1 MKKLWNLFILCM
13 LPCLVM
19 LSSCRDEDIVALGM
33 ESDFSQTRGDEQ
45 TTGGLVQ
52 QSDGTWVAN
61 RRVALVGPGRLINRI
76 NNSLLGLVN
85 LEQNLENIV
94 NPDLTDHG
102 TVGSSL
108 SGVSLV
114 GSILSVKDMYR
125 TYKGG
130 QKAGFVYKMNPEN
143 ASLLTV
149 DVLKGFWVKFYKD
162 GEVVGDTE
170 ADEEEDFA
178 IADIGLVNIPGGEGD
193 EERAI
198 YATCA
203 VDFDEVEIGTIGINV
218 DVLSSLQLCY
228 AFVGENPEI
237 VAYKGNPYFKDG
249 VEVNKTYTNLGWSD
263 GLLGLGAYDDTPY
276 LINDPSVDDYVEW
289 ADIAFGTPH
298 YATVNFKQPIPAGYE
313 IGFKYKM
320 VNIASIDLLFGSTSV
335 RTFGQKITDRDDPQ
349 ETSATTTSL
358 LGVSLI
364 GGSTNTVSLKTEM
377 ETYQAMFYLYN
388 GVVSLG
394 GGELYYAYI
403 RKPMQ
408 MDPTNY
414 FTLGDATI
422 SANSYQLYTPK
433 EGTVVYT
440 VTGPDGT
447 SCQVNEKNRIVGM
460 TLNGDYKVTAVYT
473 SPQNEVTVHTATITR
488 EASVTEGCNIL
499 LTNEKHGAKVAN
511 SVKSSTSGC
520 LLCLEGYPSGQNM
533 DNLTDGSLS
542 TYVTYVGGVNLA
554 QNIPVTSVHLNN
566 ITEIET
572 ALWQGNKV
580 RVGFIVQAE
589 TGLLDVAALRFFRIR
604 LFKEKQEVEDGVTE
618 ENATVD
624 ASLVGE
630 SGNSMM
636 RLSIVTDQPFDQIEL
651 WTSGVVSLNLNRLRL
666 YSAFYEQENSACE
679 SVGIGETCMEM
690 MTPINSNASI
700 NYAETSIDAPLLDV
714 LGGIKGLE
722 YIIDDDMET
731 AALEGNVAKVLKN
744 TTIAIKFDPI
754 QGGQQL
760 GFVLDG
766 TGSVLNLELVKAN
779 WYLSVYNNGTLVA
792 STENNID
799 LLDLDLLSH
808 GDKSFLEITPKAT
821 VDEIRIEFKS
831 LIDALTSVKLCG
843 LYIRPDENGNGIPDC
858 SEDGDEP
865 VNAGFGYI
873 NGTYGEC
880 EDGSGYGIV
889 KVKIQSIGDD
899 ASAKHPGD
907 IITVSYTAYS
917 EVFKITH
924 TQEVKIQGTAS
935 DMYFEIRLP
944 VDEYVFQEGT
954 SSATVRVYPLL
965 TEWTGEVSTQWN
977 AWGNWTRGAPW
988 TCTNV
993 IIPLSAP
1000 QYPVLERGVTNC
1012 CAGIHFEPGGEV
1024 VNTHYLNYDAAWVDM
1039 KLEGERYYM
1048 LSAPLKDMRTGD
1060 IFISKDSPWRK
1071 ANYFSEMNEE
1081 SYIEYR
1087 VTPRIYQRL
1096 WSSVARGVTLKDG
1109 DKNVTPGETFWTAP
1123 FNAVNTRFEMGQGFS
1138 VMAKGQITTP
1148 FYFPKMHKIYNYF
1161 YSTGNPTGKSDKT
1174 YRTGDGYRFIYEGT
1188 ETQTG
1193 EWKVTLKNT
1202 EGYNNGKTSTFLLGN
1217 PFMAH
1222 VDIQKFLKKN
1232 ENVLTS
1238 EVKVYD
1244 GTTLNSEIKADG
1256 QLLSSSGDAYAYI
1269 APMQSVFVTA
1279 KDKNEQG
1286 SITVTFTE
1294 DMLTQKPGDKVRSRA
1309 VLSGIQQKGIRITA
1323 TDGETESRCLLLKR
1337 SGATD
1342 ACRAGEDAEVLI
1354 DPATAPGVVVFT
1366 VADDKALDIQ
1376 QFRAAERIPLGFVVK
1391 EKSARATLKFSF
1403 TEKEWN
1409 GWVLKDT
1416 ETGKRY
1422 DLKTGNIV
1430 IGNLKSNIGRL
1441 YLEKIN

>member
-33 ESDFSQTRGDEQ
+33 ESDFSQTRADEQ

-85 LEQNLENIV
+85 LDQNLENIV
-94 NPDLTDHG
+94 NTDLTDYG
-102 TVGSSL
+102 TVGSGL
-108 SGVSLV
+108 TEASLV

-125 TYKGG
+125 TYKAG

-149 DVLKGFWVKFYKD
+149 DVLEGFWVKFYKD
-162 GEVVGDTE
+162 GEVVGGTQANEGD
-170 ADEEEDFA
+170 DFA
-178 IADIGLVNIPGGEGD
+178 IADVGLVNIPGGEGD

-237 VAYKGNPYFKDG
+237 VAYNGNPYFTNG
-249 VEVNKTYTNLGWSD
+249 VEVNEKYSNINLVSDHSKLVDKDTTNYEDWVSI
-263 GLLGLGAYDDTPY
+263 LL
-276 LINDPSVDDYVEW
+276 DYSKK
-289 ADIAFGTPH
+289 
-298 YATVNFKQPIPAGYE
+298 ATVNFKQEIPVGSE
-313 IGFKYKM
+313 VGFKYFN
-320 VNIASIDLLFGSTSV
+320 VNVLGLAILSGGYKV
-335 RTFGQKITDRDDPQ
+335 RTFGSSISNENDYLESSDKGRP
-349 ETSATTTSL
+349 L
-358 LGVSLI
+358 LGISAL
-364 GGSTNTVSLKTEM
+364 GGGYATVSLKITKEG
-377 ETYQAMFYLYN
+377 TRQAMFYIP
-388 GVVSLG
+388 GGIKVSG
-394 GGELYYAYI
+394 GRLYYAYMREPI
-403 RKPMQ
+403 K

-422 SANSYQLYTPK
+422 SANSYQLYTPEK
-433 EGTVVYT
+433 GTVVYT
-440 VTGPDGT
+440 VMSPAGNPVKV
-447 SCQVNEKNRIVGM
+447 SSSNRIEGM
-460 TLNGDYKVTAVYT
+460 TQNGKYTVTAVYT
-473 SPQNEVTVHTATITR
+473 AESGEKTVHTATITR
-488 EASVTEGCNIL
+488 NVSVTTDCNIL
-499 LTNEKHGAKVAN
+499 LTQKEHGAGVAN
-511 SVKSSTSGC
+511 GTVDDITPKPGC
-520 LLCLEGYPSGQNM
+520 LLCLEGYEENENFN
-533 DNLTDGSLS
+533 NLVDGSLS
-542 TYVTYVGGVNLA
+542 TYVTYIGGLDLA
-554 QNIPVTSVHLNN
+554 ENIPITCIHLDNTQELKK
-566 ITEIET
+566 ILDSGKKIRT
-572 ALWQGNKV
+572 
-580 RVGFIVQAE
+580 GFIVQTEA
-589 TGLLDVAALRFFRIR
+589 GLLNADVLSFFRVR
-604 LFKEKQEVEDGVTE
+604 LFKDGKEVDGGVTTG
-618 ENATVD
+618 NDLVA

-636 RLSIVTDQPFDQIEL
+636 RLSIVTEKEFDQIEL
-651 WTSGVVSLNLNRLRL
+651 WSSGVLKLELSRMRL
-666 YSAFYEQENSACE
+666 YSAFYEAENSACE
-679 SVGIGETCMEM
+679 SVGIGEACMEM
-690 MTPINSNASI
+690 MTPINSNISI
-700 NYAETSIDAPLLDV
+700 NYAETKINSDLLGV
-714 LGGIKGLE
+714 IGGAVGLE
-722 YIIDDDMET
+722 HLIDGDMT
-731 AALEGNVAKVLKN
+731 TYALNGNIAGLLAN
-744 TTIAIKFDPI
+744 TTFAVKFDPVK
-754 QGGQQL
+754 GGQQL
-760 GFVLDG
+760 GFVFEG
-766 TGSVLNLELVKAN
+766 TGDILTLDVVKQN
-779 WYLSVYNNGTLVA
+779 WSLSAYYGGKQIGDKNTSGIT
-792 STENNID
+792 T
-799 LLDLDLLSH
+799 LLDLDLLAH
-808 GDKSFLEITPKAT
+808 GGRYFLEITPPKDCS
-821 VDEIRIEFKS
+821 VDELRINFKS
-831 LIDALTSVKLCG
+831 LVNALSTVKLCG
-843 LYIRPDENGNGIPDC
+843 FYIRRDSDGNGIPDC
-858 SEDGDEP
+858 SEDPEQS
-865 VNAGFGYI
+865 VKSEFTYT
-873 NGTYGEC
+873 GTVENTC
-880 EDGSGYGIV
+880 EDGTGYGL
-889 KVKIQSIGDD
+889 VKIYINSETKQSGDE
-899 ASAKHPGD
+899 
-907 IITVSYTAYS
+907 ITVSYTADS
-917 EVFKITH
+917 EDFKVTH

-954 SSATVRVYPLL
+954 SSATVWVYPLL

-977 AWGNWTRGAPW
+977 VWRNWTRGAPW

-993 IIPLSAP
+993 IIPSSAP
-1000 QYPVLERGVTNC
+1000 QYPVLEGGETNC

-1039 KLEGERYYM
+1039 ELKGERYYM

-1188 ETQTG
+1188 ETSDGTWQ
-1193 EWKVTLKNT
+1193 VTLKNT

-1232 ENVLTS
+1232 EDVLKQ

-1256 QLLSSSGDAYAYI
+1256 QLLSSSGDTYTHI
-1269 APMQSVFVTA
+1269 APMQSVFVRAQNDVAT
-1279 KDKNEQG
+1279 EV
-1286 SITVTFTE
+1286 TVTFTE
-1294 DMLTQKPGDKVRSRA
+1294 EMLAQKPEDKVRSRA
-1309 VLSGIQQKGIRITA
+1309 VSSGIQQKGIRITA
-1323 TDGETESRCLLLKR
+1323 TDGDAESRCLLLKR

-1342 ACRAGEDAEVLI
+1342 AYRAGEDAEVLI

-1366 VADDKALDIQ
+1366 VADEKALDIQ

-1416 ETGKRY
+1416 ETGNSY
-1422 DLKTGNIV
+1422 DLTKGDIV

>member
-33 ESDFSQTRGDEQ
+33 ENDFSQTRADEQ

-85 LEQNLENIV
+85 LDQNLYKIV

-125 TYKGG
+125 TYKAG
-130 QKAGFVYKMNPEN
+130 QKAGFVYKMNPDN

-237 VAYKGNPYFKDG
+237 VAYNGNPYFTNG
-249 VEVNKTYTNLGWSD
+249 VEVNEDHSNINLFSSHENLVDKDTTNYEDWVSF
-263 GLLGLGAYDDTPY
+263 LL
-276 LINDPSVDDYVEW
+276 DYSKK
-289 ADIAFGTPH
+289 
-298 YATVNFKQPIPAGYE
+298 ATVNFKQEIPVGSE
-313 IGFKYKM
+313 VGFKYFN
-320 VNIASIDLLFGSTSV
+320 VNVLGLEILSGGYQV
-335 RTFGQKITDRDDPQ
+335 RTFGSSISGDDKCL
-349 ETSATTTSL
+349 ESSGEGLSL
-358 LGVSLI
+358 LGISAL
-364 GGSTNTVSLKTEM
+364 GGGYATVSLKVTKEG
-377 ETYQAMFYLYN
+377 TRQAMFYIP
-388 GVVSLG
+388 GGIKVSG
-394 GGELYYAYI
+394 GRLYYAYI
-403 RKPMQ
+403 RKPIQ

-433 EGTVVYT
+433 EGKVVYT
-440 VTGPDGT
+440 VTGPAGNPVKVST
-447 SCQVNEKNRIVGM
+447 SNRIEGM
-460 TLNGDYKVTAVYT
+460 TQNGKYTVTAVYT
-473 SPQNEVTVHTATITR
+473 AENGEKTVHTATITR
-488 EASVTEGCNIL
+488 NVSVTTDCNIL
-499 LTNEKHGAKVAN
+499 LTKKEHGAWVADGT
-511 SVKSSTSGC
+511 VDDITPKPGC
-520 LLCLEGYPSGQNM
+520 LLCLEGYQGNENF
-533 DNLTDGSLS
+533 DNLVDGSLS
-542 TYVTYVGGVNLA
+542 TYVTYIGGVNLA
-554 QNIPVTSVHLNN
+554 ENIPITCIQLDNTQELKKILDSGKN
-566 ITEIET
+566 IRT
-572 ALWQGNKV
+572 
-580 RVGFIVQAE
+580 GFIVQTEA
-589 TGLLDVAALRFFRIR
+589 GLLNADVLSFFRVR
-604 LFKEKQEVEDGVTE
+604 LFKDRKEVDGGVTTG
-618 ENATVD
+618 NDLVA

-636 RLSIVTDQPFDQIEL
+636 RLSIVTKKEFDRIEL
-651 WTSGVVSLNLNRLRL
+651 WSSGFLKLELSRMRL
-666 YSAFYEQENSACE
+666 YSAFYEQENSDCE
-679 SVGIGETCMEM
+679 SVGIGEACTEM
-690 MTPINSNASI
+690 MTPINSNISI
-700 NYAETSIDAPLLDV
+700 NYAETQISPDLLGV
-714 LGGIKGLE
+714 IGGAVGLE
-722 YIIDDDMET
+722 HLIDGDMT
-731 AALEGNVAKVLKN
+731 TYALNGNIAGVLAN
-744 TTIAIKFDPI
+744 TTFAVKFDPI
-754 QGGQQL
+754 EGGQQL
-760 GFVLDG
+760 GFVFEG
-766 TGSVLNLELVKAN
+766 TGDILTLDVVKKNWSLSAYYMGERIEDETSEIPTLLN
-779 WYLSVYNNGTLVA
+779 
-792 STENNID
+792 
-799 LLDLDLLSH
+799 LDLLAH
-808 GDKSFLEITPKAT
+808 GGRYFLEITPPKDCS
-821 VDEIRIEFKS
+821 VDELRINFKS
-831 LIDALTSVKLCG
+831 LVNALSTVKLCG
-843 LYIRPDENGNGIPDC
+843 FYIRRDSDGDGIPDC
-858 SEDGDEP
+858 SEDPEQSADSE
-865 VNAGFGYI
+865 F
-873 NGTYGEC
+873 TYTEKVENTC
-880 EDGSGYGIV
+880 EDGTGNGL
-889 KVKIQSIGDD
+889 VKIYINSEKKQ
-899 ASAKHPGD
+899 PGD
-907 IITVSYTAYS
+907 KITVSYTAYS
-917 EVFKITH
+917 EGFKITH

-944 VDEYVFQEGT
+944 VNEYVFQEGNY
-954 SSATVRVYPLL
+954 SATVRVYPLQ
-965 TEWTGEVSTQWN
+965 TEWTGKVDDQWN
-977 AWGNWTRGAPW
+977 SWGNWTKGAPW

-993 IIPLSAP
+993 IIPSSAP
-1000 QYPVLERGVTNC
+1000 NYPILKKNAENH

-1024 VNTHYLNYDAAWVDM
+1024 VNTHYLDYDAAWVDM
-1039 KLEGERYYM
+1039 ELEGERYYM
-1048 LSAPLKDMRTGD
+1048 LSAPLKDMCTGD
-1060 IFISKDSPWRK
+1060 IFISKDSQWGEE
-1071 ANYFSEMNEE
+1071 ANYFSEMDEE

-1138 VMAKGQITTP
+1138 VMAKGQSTNR

-1188 ETQTG
+1188 ETSNGKWQ
-1193 EWKVTLKNT
+1193 VTLKNT

-1232 ENVLTS
+1232 ESVLS
-1238 EVKVYD
+1238 QEVKVYN
-1244 GTTLNSEIKADG
+1244 GNTLNSEIKADG
-1256 QLLSSSGDAYAYI
+1256 TLLSSSGGAYAYI

-1279 KDKNEQG
+1279 NNNEQG

-1294 DMLTQKPGDKVRSRA
+1294 DMLAQKPEDKVRSRA
-1309 VLSGIQQKGIRITA
+1309 VSSGIQQKGICITA
-1323 TDGETESRCLLLKR
+1323 TDGDAESRCLLLKR

-1376 QFRAAERIPLGFVVK
+1376 QFRVAERIPLGFVVK

-1416 ETGKRY
+1416 ETGKSY
-1422 DLKTGNIV
+1422 YV
-1430 IGNLKSNIGRL
+1430 CQH
-1441 YLEKIN
+1441 

>member
-33 ESDFSQTRGDEQ
+33 ESDFSQTRADEQ

-85 LEQNLENIV
+85 LDQNLENIV
-94 NPDLTDHG
+94 NTDLTDYG
-102 TVGSSL
+102 TVGSGL
-108 SGVSLV
+108 TGVKLV

-125 TYKGG
+125 TYKAG

-149 DVLKGFWVKFYKD
+149 DVLEGFWVKFYKD
-162 GEVVGDTE
+162 GEVVGGTQANEGD
-170 ADEEEDFA
+170 DFA
-178 IADIGLVNIPGGEGD
+178 IADVGLVNIPGGEGD

-237 VAYKGNPYFKDG
+237 VAYNGNPYFTNG
-249 VEVNKTYTNLGWSD
+249 VEVNEKYSNINLVSDHSKLVDKDTTNYEDWVSI
-263 GLLGLGAYDDTPY
+263 LL
-276 LINDPSVDDYVEW
+276 DYSKK
-289 ADIAFGTPH
+289 
-298 YATVNFKQPIPAGYE
+298 ATVNFKQEIPVGSE
-313 IGFKYKM
+313 VGFKYFN
-320 VNIASIDLLFGSTSV
+320 VNVLGLAILSGGYKV
-335 RTFGQKITDRDDPQ
+335 RTFGSSISNENDYLESSDKGRP
-349 ETSATTTSL
+349 L
-358 LGVSLI
+358 LGISAL
-364 GGSTNTVSLKTEM
+364 GGGYATVSLKITKEG
-377 ETYQAMFYLYN
+377 TRQAMFYIP
-388 GVVSLG
+388 GGIKVSG
-394 GGELYYAYI
+394 GRLYYAYMREPI
-403 RKPMQ
+403 K

-460 TLNGDYKVTAVYT
+460 TLSGGYKVTAVYT
-473 SPQNEVTVHTATITR
+473 SPQKEVTVHTATITR

-511 SVKSSTSGC
+511 SVKGSTSGC

-542 TYVTYVGGVNLA
+542 TYVTYVGGVDLA
-554 QNIPVTSVHLNN
+554 QNIPITAIHVDTDEIDEIINQNKRVT
-566 ITEIET
+566 I
-572 ALWQGNKV
+572 
-580 RVGFIVQAE
+580 GFIVQTEA
-589 TGLLDVAALRFFRIR
+589 GLLGLDALSFFRIR
-604 LFKEKQEVEDGVTE
+604 LFKSGQEIKSGVPL
-618 ENATVD
+618 NNGTVD
-624 ASLVGE
+624 ASLVGD

-636 RLSIVTDQPFDQIEL
+636 RLSITVDESFDQIEL
-651 WTSGVVSLNLNRLRL
+651 WRSGVASVQLNRMRL
-666 YSAFYEQENSACE
+666 YSAFYEAENSACE
-679 SVGIGETCMEM
+679 SVGIGEACMEM

-700 NYAETSIDAPLLDV
+700 NYAATNINSTLIGVAEPIV
-714 LGGIKGLE
+714 GLE
-722 YIIDDDMET
+722 YIIDDDLST
-731 AALEGNVAKVLKN
+731 YALQYNAVSVVKN
-744 TTIAIKFDPI
+744 STIAIKFDPI
-754 QGGQQL
+754 RSQTL
-760 GFVLDG
+760 GFVFSGVENIADLTVVDSPWRLFLYKDG
-766 TGSVLNLELVKAN
+766 QKVYETPDNVKLA
-779 WYLSVYNNGTLVA
+779 
-792 STENNID
+792 
-799 LLDLDLLSH
+799 DLDVLSH
-808 GDKSFLEITPKAT
+808 GGYLFLEVTPDVL
-821 VDEIRIEFKS
+821 VDEVRIQSFE
-831 LIDALTSVKLCG
+831 LVGALEAAKLCG
-843 LYIRPDENGNGIPDC
+843 LYIRRDENGNGIPDC

-873 NGTYGEC
+873 IGTYGEC

-899 ASAKHPGD
+899 ASAKQPGD
-907 IITVSYTAYS
+907 EITVSYTADS
-917 EVFKITH
+917 EDFTITH
-924 TQEVKIQGTAS
+924 TQDVIIEGANG

-954 SSATVRVYPLL
+954 TSATVRVYPLL

-993 IIPLSAP
+993 IIPSSAP
-1000 QYPVLERGVTNC
+1000 QYPVLEGGETNC

-1039 KLEGERYYM
+1039 ELEGERYYM
-1048 LSAPLKDMRTGD
+1048 LSAPLKDMCTGD
-1060 IFISKDSPWRK
+1060 IFISKDSQWGEE

-1138 VMAKGQITTP
+1138 VMARGQSANR

-1188 ETQTG
+1188 ETSDGIWQ
-1193 EWKVTLKNT
+1193 VTLKNT
-1202 EGYNNGKTSTFLLGN
+1202 EGYNNGKTSIFLLGN

-1222 VDIQKFLKKN
+1222 VDIQKFLE
-1232 ENVLTS
+1232 ENKSVLS
-1238 EVKVYD
+1238 QEVKVYD

-1256 QLLSSSGDAYAYI
+1256 QLLSYSEKTYTHI

-1279 KDKNEQG
+1279 NNNEQG
-1286 SITVTFTE
+1286 SITVTFTAE
-1294 DMLTQKPGDKVRSRA
+1294 MLAQKPEDKVRSRA
-1309 VLSGIQQKGIRITA
+1309 VSSGIQQKGIRITA
-1323 TDGETESRCLLLKR
+1323 TDGDAESRCLLLKR

-1366 VADDKALDIQ
+1366 VADEKALDIQ

-1391 EKSARATLKFSF
+1391 EESARATLKFSF

-1416 ETGKRY
+1416 ETGERY

>member
-33 ESDFSQTRGDEQ
+33 ENDFSQTRADEQ

-85 LEQNLENIV
+85 LDQNLDKIV

-108 SGVSLV
+108 AGVSLV

-125 TYKGG
+125 TYKAG
-130 QKAGFVYKMNPEN
+130 QKAGFVYKMNPDN
-143 ASLLTV
+143 ANLLTV

-237 VAYKGNPYFKDG
+237 VAYNGNPYFTNG
-249 VEVNKTYTNLGWSD
+249 VEVNEDHSNINLFSSHENLVDKDTTNYEDWVSF
-263 GLLGLGAYDDTPY
+263 LL
-276 LINDPSVDDYVEW
+276 DYSKK
-289 ADIAFGTPH
+289 
-298 YATVNFKQPIPAGYE
+298 ATVNFKQEIPVGSE
-313 IGFKYKM
+313 VGFKYFN
-320 VNIASIDLLFGSTSV
+320 VNVLGLNILTGGYKV
-335 RTFGQKITDRDDPQ
+335 RTFGSSISNEDSYLESSDNGR
-349 ETSATTTSL
+349 SL
-358 LGVSLI
+358 LGISAL
-364 GGSTNTVSLKTEM
+364 GGGYATVSLKVTKEG
-377 ETYQAMFYLYN
+377 TRQAMFYIP
-388 GVVSLG
+388 GGIKVSG
-394 GGELYYAYI
+394 GRLYYAYI
-403 RKPMQ
+403 RKPIQ

-433 EGTVVYT
+433 EKEGTVVYT
-440 VTGPDGT
+440 VTGPAGNPVKVST
-447 SCQVNEKNRIVGM
+447 SNRIEGM
-460 TLNGDYKVTAVYT
+460 TQNGKYTVTAVYT
-473 SPQNEVTVHTATITR
+473 ATSGEKTVHTATITR
-488 EASVTEGCNIL
+488 NVSVTTDCNIL
-499 LTNEKHGAKVAN
+499 LTAKEHGAEVR
-511 SVKSSTSGC
+511 KSLVEGSGC
-520 LLCLEGYPSGQNM
+520 LLCLEGFQSGEKKE
-533 DNLTDGSLS
+533 NLTDGSLS
-542 TYVTYVGGVNLA
+542 TYVTYIGGVDLA
-554 QNIPVTSVHLNN
+554 ENIPITCIHLDKTQELKKILDSGKN
-566 ITEIET
+566 IRT
-572 ALWQGNKV
+572 
-580 RVGFIVQAE
+580 GFIVQTEA
-589 TGLLDVAALRFFRIR
+589 GLLNADVLSFFRVR
-604 LFKEKQEVEDGVTE
+604 LFKDGKEVDGGVTTG
-618 ENATVD
+618 NDLVA

-636 RLSIVTDQPFDQIEL
+636 RLSIVTKKEFDQIEL
-651 WTSGVVSLNLNRLRL
+651 WSSGVLNLELSRMRL

-679 SVGIGETCMEM
+679 SVGIGEACTEM
-690 MTPINSNASI
+690 MTPINSNISI
-700 NYAETSIDAPLLDV
+700 NYAETKISSDLLGV
-714 LGGIKGLE
+714 IGGAVGLE
-722 YIIDDDMET
+722 HLIDGDMT
-731 AALEGNVAKVLKN
+731 TYALNGNIAGVLAN
-744 TTIAIKFDPI
+744 TTFAVKFDPI
-754 QGGQQL
+754 EGGQQL
-760 GFVLDG
+760 GFVFEG
-766 TGSVLNLELVKAN
+766 TGDILTLDVVKKNWSLSAYYEGEQIEDETSEIPTLLN
-779 WYLSVYNNGTLVA
+779 
-792 STENNID
+792 
-799 LLDLDLLSH
+799 LDLLAH
-808 GDKSFLEITPKAT
+808 GGRYFLEITPPKDCS
-821 VDEIRIEFKS
+821 VDELRINFKS
-831 LIDALTSVKLCG
+831 LVNALSTVKLCG
-843 LYIRPDENGNGIPDC
+843 FYIRRDSDGDGIPDC
-858 SEDGDEP
+858 SEDPEQSADSE
-865 VNAGFGYI
+865 F
-873 NGTYGEC
+873 TYTERVENTC
-880 EDGSGYGIV
+880 EDGTGYGL
-889 KVKIQSIGDD
+889 VKIYISSEEKQ
-899 ASAKHPGD
+899 PGGF
-907 IITVSYTAYS
+907 ITVSYSSFS
-917 EVFKITH
+917 EDFKIEH
-924 TQEVKIQGTAS
+924 TAEVEIKSSTGG

-944 VDEYVFQEGT
+944 VDEYLFKEGT
-954 SSATVRVYPLL
+954 YSATVRVYPLL

-977 AWGNWTRGAPW
+977 VWRNWTNGAPW

-993 IIPLSAP
+993 IIPSSAP
-1000 QYPVLERGVTNC
+1000 RYPELKDGVTNC

-1039 KLEGERYYM
+1039 ELKGERYYM
-1048 LSAPLKDMRTGD
+1048 LSAPLKDMCTGD
-1060 IFISKDSPWRK
+1060 IFISKDSPWGE
-1071 ANYFSEMNEE
+1071 ANYFSEMDEE

-1138 VMAKGQITTP
+1138 VMAKGQSTNR

-1188 ETQTG
+1188 ETDDGKWQ
-1193 EWKVTLKNT
+1193 VTLKNT

-1222 VDIQKFLKKN
+1222 VDILKFLEEN
-1232 ENVLTS
+1232 ERVLS
-1238 EVKVYD
+1238 QEVKVYD
-1244 GTTLNSEIKADG
+1244 GNTLNSEIKADG
-1256 QLLSSSGDAYAYI
+1256 QLLSYFEKTYTHI

-1279 KDKNEQG
+1279 KDNEQG
-1286 SITVTFTE
+1286 SITVTFTK
-1294 DMLTQKPGDKVRSRA
+1294 DMLTQNPGDKVRSRA
-1309 VLSGIQQKGIRITA
+1309 VSSAIQQKGIRITA

-1376 QFRAAERIPLGFVVK
+1376 QFRVAERIPLGFVVK

>member
-1 MKKLWNLFILCM
+1 MNKLLRLFVLCM

-19 LSSCRDEDIVALGM
+19 LSSCRDEDIVAPGM
-33 ESDFSQTRGDEQ
+33 ENDFSQTRADEQ

-61 RRVALVGPGRLINRI
+61 RRVALVGPGRLINSI
-76 NNSLLGLVN
+76 NTGLLGVVS
-85 LEQNLENIV
+85 LENNLDHV
-94 NPDLTDHG
+94 VDLDLNNASTI
-102 TVGSSL
+102 GSGL
-108 SGVSLV
+108 ANLKLGEP
-114 GSILSVKDMYR
+114 IIAVKDMYR
-125 TYKGG
+125 TYKAG
-130 QKAGFVYKMNPEN
+130 QKAGFIYKLVPKDAE
-143 ASLLTV
+143 LLTV
-149 DVLKGFWVKFYKD
+149 DVLQGFWIKFYNNGVSVESDLTIGNDNKVA
-162 GEVVGDTE
+162 GV
-170 ADEEEDFA
+170 
-178 IADIGLVNIPGGEGD
+178 GLVNIPSGDDD
-193 EERAI
+193 EERAV
-198 YATCA
+198 YA
-203 VDFDEVEIGTIGINV
+203 VPKGDFDEIQIGTTGLGLDLLNSI
-218 DVLSSLQLCY
+218 QLCY

-237 VAYKGNPYFKDG
+237 MVYKGNPFFKN
-249 VEVNKTYTNLGWSD
+249 EVSVDKENTNFGWSIIGGYNYTD
-263 GLLGLGAYDDTPY
+263 RW
-276 LINDPSVDDYVEW
+276 INEDPDDYVSW
-289 ADIAFGTPH
+289 GDVLVGTPH
-298 YATVNFKQPIPAGYE
+298 YATINFQQFIPAGYE

-388 GVVSLG
+388 VVSIG
-394 GGELYYAYI
+394 GGQLYYAYI

-460 TLNGDYKVTAVYT
+460 TLSGGYKVTAVYT
-473 SPQNEVTVHTATITR
+473 SPQKEVTVHTATITR

-511 SVKSSTSGC
+511 SVKGSTSGC
-520 LLCLEGYPSGQNM
+520 LLCLEGFPSGQNM

-554 QNIPVTSVHLNN
+554 QNIPITSIHLNN
-566 ITEIET
+566 TTEIET
-572 ALWQGNKV
+572 VLQQGKKV

-589 TGLLDVAALRFFRIR
+589 TGLLDVDALRFFRIR
-604 LFKEKQEVEDGVTE
+604 LFKNNQEVDDGVTE

-636 RLSIVTDQPFDQIEL
+636 RLSIVTDQQFDQIEL

-700 NYAETSIDAPLLDV
+700 NYAETSIDAPLLEV

-731 AALEGNVAKVLKN
+731 AALEGNVAQVLKN

-865 VNAGFGYI
+865 VNAGFGY
-873 NGTYGEC
+873 TGESSNIC
-880 EDGSGYGIV
+880 EDGSGYGTV
-889 KVKIQSIGDD
+889 KVYIENIDP
-899 ASAKHPGD
+899 SAENAKQPGGF
-907 IITVSYTAYS
+907 ITVSYSSFSEDFKKEHTA
-917 EVFKITH
+917 EVEIKSSTGG
-924 TQEVKIQGTAS
+924 E
-935 DMYFEIRLP
+935 MYFEIRLP
-944 VDEYVFQEGT
+944 VDEHLFVEGT
-954 SSATVRVYPLL
+954 SSATVRVYPLQ
-965 TEWTGEVSTQWN
+965 TEWTGKVDDQWN
-977 AWGNWTRGAPW
+977 SWGNWTKGAPW

-993 IIPLSAP
+993 IIPSSAP
-1000 QYPVLERGVTNC
+1000 NYPILKKNAENH
-1012 CAGIHFEPGGEV
+1012 CAGIHFESGGEV

-1039 KLEGERYYM
+1039 ELEGERYYM
-1048 LSAPLKDMRTGD
+1048 LSAPLKDMCTGD
-1060 IFISKDSPWRK
+1060 IFISKDSSPWGE

-1138 VMAKGQITTP
+1138 VMAKGQSTNR

-1188 ETQTG
+1188 ETSDGKWQ
-1193 EWKVTLKNT
+1193 VTLKNT

-1222 VDIQKFLKKN
+1222 VDIQKFLKEN

-1279 KDKNEQG
+1279 KDNEQG

-1294 DMLTQKPGDKVRSRA
+1294 DMLTQMSEDKVRSRA
-1309 VLSGIQQKGIRITA
+1309 VSSAIQQKGIRITA

-1342 ACRAGEDAEVLI
+1342 ACRAGEDTEVLI

-1376 QFRAAERIPLGFVVK
+1376 QFQTAKRIPLGFVVK

>member
-1 MKKLWNLFILCM
+1 MNKLLRLFILCM

-33 ESDFSQTRGDEQ
+33 ENDFSQTRADEQ

-76 NNSLLGLVN
+76 NSHLLGAVN
-85 LEQNLENIV
+85 LDQNLDKIV
-94 NPDLTDHG
+94 DTDLTNYG

-108 SGVSLV
+108 AGVSIV
-114 GSILSVKDMYR
+114 GSVLSVKDMYR

-130 QKAGFVYKMNPEN
+130 QKAGFVYKMNPEK
-143 ASLLTV
+143 ASLLTL

-162 GEVVGDTE
+162 GKAVGGTQSAE
-170 ADEEEDFA
+170 GEDFKL
-178 IADIGLVNIPGGEGD
+178 ADVGLINIPGGNGD

-203 VDFDEVEIGTIGINV
+203 SDFDEVEFGTTSISV

-237 VAYKGNPYFKDG
+237 VAYKGNPYFTNG
-249 VEVNKTYTNLGWSD
+249 VEVNEKYSNINWVSDHSNLVDKDTTNYEDWVSFVLAS
-263 GLLGLGAYDDTPY
+263 
-276 LINDPSVDDYVEW
+276 SKK
-289 ADIAFGTPH
+289 
-298 YATVNFKQPIPAGYE
+298 ATVNFKKEIPKGTE
-313 IGFKYKM
+313 IGFKYF
-320 VNIASIDLLFGSTSV
+320 NIDVLGLNILTGGYKV
-335 RTFGQKITDRDDPQ
+335 RTFGSSISNEDSYLESSDNGR
-349 ETSATTTSL
+349 SL
-358 LGVSLI
+358 LGISAL
-364 GGSTNTVSLKTEM
+364 GGGYASVSLKVTREG
-377 ETYQAMFYLYN
+377 TQQAMFYIP
-388 GVVSLG
+388 GGITVSG
-394 GGELYYAYI
+394 GRLYYAYI
-403 RKPMQ
+403 RESIK

-433 EGTVVYT
+433 EGRVVYT
-440 VTGPDGT
+440 VTGPAGNPVKVST
-447 SCQVNEKNRIVGM
+447 SNRIEGM
-460 TLNGDYKVTAVYT
+460 TQNGKYTVTAVYT
-473 SPQNEVTVHTATITR
+473 ATSGEKTVHTATITR
-488 EASVTEGCNIL
+488 NVSVATDCNIL
-499 LTNEKHGAKVAN
+499 LTKKEHEAWVADGT
-511 SVKSSTSGC
+511 VDDITPKPGC
-520 LLCLEGYPSGQNM
+520 LLCLEGYQGNENF
-533 DNLTDGSLS
+533 DNLVDGSLS
-542 TYVTYVGGVNLA
+542 TYVTYIGGVNLA
-554 QNIPVTSVHLNN
+554 ANIPITCIHLDNTQELKK
-566 ITEIET
+566 ILDSGKSIRT
-572 ALWQGNKV
+572 
-580 RVGFIVQAE
+580 GFIVQTEA
-589 TGLLDVAALRFFRIR
+589 GLLNADVLSFFRVR
-604 LFKEKQEVEDGVTE
+604 LFKDGKEVDGGVTTG
-618 ENATVD
+618 NDLVA

-636 RLSIVTDQPFDQIEL
+636 RLSIVTKKEFNQIEL
-651 WTSGVVSLNLNRLRL
+651 WSSGVLNLELSRMRL
-666 YSAFYEQENSACE
+666 YSAFYESENSACE
-679 SVGIGETCMEM
+679 SVGIGEACTEM
-690 MTPINSNASI
+690 MTPINSNISI
-700 NYAETSIDAPLLDV
+700 NYAETQISPDLLNV
-714 LGGIKGLE
+714 IGGAVGLE
-722 YIIDDDMET
+722 HLIDGDMT
-731 AALEGNVAKVLKN
+731 TYALNGNIAGVLAN
-744 TTIAIKFDPI
+744 TTFAVKFDPI

-760 GFVLDG
+760 GFVFEG
-766 TGSVLNLELVKAN
+766 TGDILTLDVVKQNWSLSAYYEGKQIEDETSEIPTLLN
-779 WYLSVYNNGTLVA
+779 
-792 STENNID
+792 
-799 LLDLDLLSH
+799 LDLLAH
-808 GDKSFLEITPKAT
+808 GGRYFLEITPPKDCS
-821 VDEIRIEFKS
+821 VDELRINFKS
-831 LIDALTSVKLCG
+831 LVNALSTVKLCG
-843 LYIRPDENGNGIPDC
+843 FYIRRDSDGDGIPDC
-858 SEDGDEP
+858 SEDPEQSADSEFAYTEK
-865 VNAGFGYI
+865 VEN
-873 NGTYGEC
+873 TC
-880 EDGSGYGIV
+880 EDGTGNGL
-889 KVKIQSIGDD
+889 VKIYINSQ
-899 ASAKHPGD
+899 KKQPGD
-907 IITVSYTAYS
+907 KITVSYTAYS
-917 EVFKITH
+917 EGFKITH

-954 SSATVRVYPLL
+954 SLAIVRVYPLL
-965 TEWTGEVSTQWN
+965 TEWTGKVDDQWN
-977 AWGNWTRGAPW
+977 SWGNWTKGAPW

-993 IIPLSAP
+993 IIPSSAP
-1000 QYPVLERGVTNC
+1000 QYPVLKGGVTNC

-1024 VNTHYLNYDAAWVDM
+1024 VNTHYLDYDAAWVDM
-1039 KLEGERYYM
+1039 ELEGERYYM
-1048 LSAPLKDMRTGD
+1048 LSAPLKDMCTGD
-1060 IFISKDSPWRK
+1060 IFISKDSSPWGE

-1138 VMAKGQITTP
+1138 VMAKGQSANR

-1188 ETQTG
+1188 ETSVGKWQ
-1193 EWKVTLKNT
+1193 VTLKNT

-1222 VDIQKFLKKN
+1222 VDIQKFLEEN
-1232 ENVLTS
+1232 ESVLS
-1238 EVKVYD
+1238 QEVKVYD
-1244 GTTLNSEIKADG
+1244 GNTLNSEIKADG
-1256 QLLSSSGDAYAYI
+1256 ELLSSSGGAYAYI

-1279 KDKNEQG
+1279 KDNEQG

-1294 DMLTQKPGDKVRSRA
+1294 DMLAQKPEDKVRSRA
-1309 VLSGIQQKGIRITA
+1309 VSSGIQQKGIRITA
-1323 TDGETESRCLLLKR
+1323 TDGDAESRCLLLKR

-1366 VADDKALDIQ
+1366 VADEKALDIQ

-1391 EKSARATLKFSF
+1391 EESARATLKFSF

>member
-85 LEQNLENIV
+85 LDQNLENIV

-108 SGVSLV
+108 SGVSLA

-125 TYKGG
+125 TYKAG
-130 QKAGFVYKMNPEN
+130 QKAGFVYKMNPDN

-162 GEVVGDTE
+162 GEVVGGTQANEGD
-170 ADEEEDFA
+170 DFA
-178 IADIGLVNIPGGEGD
+178 IADVGLVNIPGGEGD

-203 VDFDEVEIGTIGINV
+203 VDFDEVEIGTISINV

-237 VAYKGNPYFKDG
+237 VAYNGNPYFTNG
-249 VEVNKTYTNLGWSD
+249 VEVNEKYSNINLVSDHSKLVDKDTTNYEDWVSI
-263 GLLGLGAYDDTPY
+263 LL
-276 LINDPSVDDYVEW
+276 DYSKK
-289 ADIAFGTPH
+289 
-298 YATVNFKQPIPAGYE
+298 ATVNFKQEIPVGSE
-313 IGFKYKM
+313 VGFKYFN
-320 VNIASIDLLFGSTSV
+320 VNVLDLAILSGGYKV
-335 RTFGQKITDRDDPQ
+335 RTFGSSISNENDYLESSDKGRP
-349 ETSATTTSL
+349 L
-358 LGVSLI
+358 LGISAL
-364 GGSTNTVSLKTEM
+364 GGGYATVSLKITKEG
-377 ETYQAMFYLYN
+377 TRQAMFYIPGGIN
-388 GVVSLG
+388 VSG
-394 GGELYYAYI
+394 GRLYYAYMREPI
-403 RKPMQ
+403 K

-447 SCQVNEKNRIVGM
+447 SCQVNEKNRLVGM
-460 TLNGDYKVTAVYT
+460 TLSGDYKVTAVYT
-473 SPQNEVTVHTATITR
+473 SPQKEVTVHTATITR
-488 EASVTEGCNIL
+488 KASETSGCNIL
-499 LTNEKHGAKVAN
+499 LTAKEHGAEVVN
-511 SVKSSTSGC
+511 SLVEGSSGC
-520 LLCLEGYPSGQNM
+520 LLCIKGYPSGQNM

-542 TYVTYVGGVNLA
+542 TYVTYVGGVDLA
-554 QNIPVTSVHLNN
+554 QNIPITAIHVDTDEIDEIINQNKRVT
-566 ITEIET
+566 I
-572 ALWQGNKV
+572 
-580 RVGFIVQAE
+580 GFIVQTEA
-589 TGLLDVAALRFFRIR
+589 GLLGLDALSFFRIR
-604 LFKEKQEVEDGVTE
+604 LFKSGQEIKSGVPL
-618 ENATVD
+618 NNGTVD
-624 ASLVGE
+624 ASLVGD

-636 RLSIVTDQPFDQIEL
+636 RLSITVDESFDQIEL
-651 WTSGVVSLNLNRLRL
+651 WRSGVASVQLNRMRL
-666 YSAFYEQENSACE
+666 YSAFYEAENSACE
-679 SVGIGETCMEM
+679 SVGIGEACMEM

-700 NYAETSIDAPLLDV
+700 NYAATNINSTLIGVAEPIV
-714 LGGIKGLE
+714 GLE
-722 YIIDDDMET
+722 YIIDDDLST
-731 AALEGNVAKVLKN
+731 YALQYNAVSVVKN
-744 TTIAIKFDPI
+744 STIAIKFDPI
-754 QGGQQL
+754 RSQTL
-760 GFVLDG
+760 GFVFSGVKNIADLTVVDSPWRLFLYKDG
-766 TGSVLNLELVKAN
+766 QKVYETPDNVKLA
-779 WYLSVYNNGTLVA
+779 
-792 STENNID
+792 
-799 LLDLDLLSH
+799 DLDVLSH
-808 GDKSFLEITPKAT
+808 GGYLFLEVTPDVL
-821 VDEIRIEFKS
+821 VDEVRIQSFE
-831 LIDALTSVKLCG
+831 LVGALEAAKLCG
-843 LYIRPDENGNGIPDC
+843 LYIRRDENGNGIPDC

-899 ASAKHPGD
+899 ASAKQPGD
-907 IITVSYTAYS
+907 KITVSYTADS
-917 EVFKITH
+917 EDFTITH
-924 TQEVKIQGTAS
+924 TQDVIIEGANG

-944 VDEYVFQEGT
+944 VDEYVFREGLT
-954 SSATVRVYPLL
+954 SAIVRVYPLL
-965 TEWTGEVSTQWN
+965 TEWTGKVNTDWN
-977 AWGNWTRGAPW
+977 NWSNWTRGAPW

-993 IIPLSAP
+993 IIPSSAP
-1000 QYPVLERGVTNC
+1000 QYPELERDVTNC

-1039 KLEGERYYM
+1039 ELKGERYYM

-1342 ACRAGEDAEVLI
+1342 AYRAGEDAEVLI

-1366 VADDKALDIQ
+1366 VADEKALDIQ

-1416 ETGKRY
+1416 ETGNSY
-1422 DLKTGNIV
+1422 DLTKGDIV

-1441 YLEKIN
+1441 YMEKIN

>member
-1 MKKLWNLFILCM
+1 MNKLLRLFVLCM

-33 ESDFSQTRGDEQ
+33 ENDFSQTRADEQ

-85 LEQNLENIV
+85 LDQNLDKIV

-108 SGVSLV
+108 AGVSLV

-125 TYKGG
+125 TYKAG
-130 QKAGFVYKMNPEN
+130 QKAGFVYKMNPDN
-143 ASLLTV
+143 ANLLTV
-149 DVLKGFWVKFYKD
+149 EVLKGFWVKFYKD

-203 VDFDEVEIGTIGINV
+203 VDFDEVEIGTIGIGL

-237 VAYKGNPYFKDG
+237 VAYNGNPYFTNG
-249 VEVNKTYTNLGWSD
+249 VEVNEDHSNINLRSSHKNLVDKDTTNYEDWVSILFDS
-263 GLLGLGAYDDTPY
+263 
-276 LINDPSVDDYVEW
+276 SKK
-289 ADIAFGTPH
+289 
-298 YATVNFKQPIPAGYE
+298 ATVNFKQEIPVGSE
-313 IGFKYKM
+313 VGFKYFN
-320 VNIASIDLLFGSTSV
+320 VNVLGLEILSGGYQV
-335 RTFGQKITDRDDPQ
+335 RTFGSSISGDDKCL
-349 ETSATTTSL
+349 ESSGEGLSL
-358 LGVSLI
+358 LGISAL
-364 GGSTNTVSLKTEM
+364 GGGYATVSLKVTKEG
-377 ETYQAMFYLYN
+377 TRQAMFYIP
-388 GVVSLG
+388 GGIKVSG
-394 GGELYYAYI
+394 GRLYYAYI
-403 RKPMQ
+403 RKPIQ

-433 EGTVVYT
+433 EGRVVYT
-440 VTGPDGT
+440 VTGPAGNPVKVST
-447 SCQVNEKNRIVGM
+447 SNRIEGM
-460 TLNGDYKVTAVYT
+460 TQNGKYTVTAVYT
-473 SPQNEVTVHTATITR
+473 ATSGEKTVHTATITR
-488 EASVTEGCNIL
+488 NVSVTTDCNIL
-499 LTNEKHGAKVAN
+499 LTAKEHGAEVR
-511 SVKSSTSGC
+511 KSLVEGSGC
-520 LLCLEGYPSGQNM
+520 LLCLEGFQSGEKKE
-533 DNLTDGSLS
+533 NLTDGSLS
-542 TYVTYVGGVNLA
+542 TYVTYIGGVDLA
-554 QNIPVTSVHLNN
+554 ENIPITCIHLDKTQELKKILDSGKN
-566 ITEIET
+566 IRT
-572 ALWQGNKV
+572 
-580 RVGFIVQAE
+580 GFIVQTEA
-589 TGLLDVAALRFFRIR
+589 GLLNADVLSFFRVR
-604 LFKEKQEVEDGVTE
+604 LFKDGKEVDGGVTTG
-618 ENATVD
+618 NDLVA

-636 RLSIVTDQPFDQIEL
+636 RLSIVTKKEFDQIEL
-651 WTSGVVSLNLNRLRL
+651 WSSGVLNLELSRMRL
-666 YSAFYEQENSACE
+666 YSAFYESENSACE
-679 SVGIGETCMEM
+679 SVGIGEACTEM
-690 MTPINSNASI
+690 MTPINSNISI
-700 NYAETSIDAPLLDV
+700 NYAETQISPDLLGV
-714 LGGIKGLE
+714 IGGAVGLE
-722 YIIDDDMET
+722 HLIDGDMT
-731 AALEGNVAKVLKN
+731 TYALNGNIAGVLAN
-744 TTIAIKFDPI
+744 TTFAVKFDPVK
-754 QGGQQL
+754 GGQQM
-760 GFVLDG
+760 GFVFEG
-766 TGSVLNLELVKAN
+766 TGDILTLDVVKKNWSLSAYYKGERIKDETSEIPTLLN
-779 WYLSVYNNGTLVA
+779 
-792 STENNID
+792 
-799 LLDLDLLSH
+799 LDLLAH
-808 GDKSFLEITPKAT
+808 GGRYFLEITPPKDCF
-821 VDEIRIEFKS
+821 VDELRINFKS
-831 LIDALTSVKLCG
+831 LVNALSTVKLCG
-843 LYIRPDENGNGIPDC
+843 FYIRRDSDGDGIPDC
-858 SEDGDEP
+858 SEDPEQSADSE
-865 VNAGFGYI
+865 F
-873 NGTYGEC
+873 TYTEKVENTC
-880 EDGSGYGIV
+880 EDGTGNGL
-889 KVKIQSIGDD
+889 VKIYINSEKKQ
-899 ASAKHPGD
+899 PGD
-907 IITVSYTAYS
+907 KITVSYTAYS
-917 EVFKITH
+917 EGFKITH

-944 VDEYVFQEGT
+944 VDEYVFQEGIY
-954 SSATVRVYPLL
+954 SATVRVYPLQ
-965 TEWTGEVSTQWN
+965 TEWTGKVDDQWN
-977 AWGNWTRGAPW
+977 SWGNWTKGAPW

-993 IIPLSAP
+993 IIPSSAP
-1000 QYPVLERGVTNC
+1000 NYPILKKNAENH

-1024 VNTHYLNYDAAWVDM
+1024 VNTHYLDYDAAWVDM
-1039 KLEGERYYM
+1039 ELKGERYYM
-1048 LSAPLKDMRTGD
+1048 LSAPLKDMCTGD
-1060 IFISKDSPWRK
+1060 IFISKDSQWGEE
-1071 ANYFSEMNEE
+1071 ANYFSEMDEE

-1138 VMAKGQITTP
+1138 VMAKGQSTNR

-1188 ETQTG
+1188 ETSDG
-1193 EWKVTLKNT
+1193 EWQVTLKNT
-1202 EGYNNGKTSTFLLGN
+1202 EGYNNGKTSIFLLGN

-1222 VDIQKFLKKN
+1222 VDIQKFLE
-1232 ENVLTS
+1232 ENKSVLS
-1238 EVKVYD
+1238 QEVKVYD
-1244 GTTLNSEIKADG
+1244 GITLNSEIKADG
-1256 QLLSSSGDAYAYI
+1256 QLLSYSEKTYTHI

-1279 KDKNEQG
+1279 KDNEQG

-1309 VLSGIQQKGIRITA
+1309 VSSGIQQKGIRITA

-1376 QFRAAERIPLGFVVK
+1376 QFRVAERIPLGFVVK

-1422 DLKTGNIV
+1422 DLKPGNIV

>member
-33 ESDFSQTRGDEQ
+33 ENDFSQTRADEQ

-85 LEQNLENIV
+85 LDQNLDKIV

-130 QKAGFVYKMNPEN
+130 QKAGFVYKMNPDN

-193 EERAI
+193 EERAV

-237 VAYKGNPYFKDG
+237 VAYKGNPYFTNG
-249 VEVNKTYTNLGWSD
+249 VEVNEKYSNINWVSDHSKLVDKDTTNYEDWVSF
-263 GLLGLGAYDDTPY
+263 LL
-276 LINDPSVDDYVEW
+276 DYSKK
-289 ADIAFGTPH
+289 
-298 YATVNFKQPIPAGYE
+298 ATVNFKQEIPVGSE
-313 IGFKYKM
+313 VGFKYFN
-320 VNIASIDLLFGSTSV
+320 VNVLGVEILSGGYQV
-335 RTFGQKITDRDDPQ
+335 RTFGSSISDDDKCL
-349 ETSATTTSL
+349 ESSGEGLSL
-358 LGVSLI
+358 LGISAL
-364 GGSTNTVSLKTEM
+364 GGGYATVSLKITKEG
-377 ETYQAMFYLYN
+377 TRQAMFYIP
-388 GVVSLG
+388 GGIKVSG
-394 GGELYYAYI
+394 GRLYYAYMREPI
-403 RKPMQ
+403 K

-433 EGTVVYT
+433 EGEGSVVYT
-440 VTGPDGT
+440 VMSPAGNPVKV
-447 SCQVNEKNRIVGM
+447 SSSNRIEGM
-460 TLNGDYKVTAVYT
+460 TQNGKYTVTAVYT
-473 SPQNEVTVHTATITR
+473 AESGEKTVHTATITR
-488 EASVTEGCNIL
+488 NVSVTTDCNIL
-499 LTNEKHGAKVAN
+499 LTQKDHGAKVADGT
-511 SVKSSTSGC
+511 VDDTPKPGC
-520 LLCLEGYPSGQNM
+520 LLCLEGYKGNENSA
-533 DNLTDGSLS
+533 NLVDGSLS
-542 TYVTYVGGVNLA
+542 TYVTYIGGLDLA
-554 QNIPVTSVHLNN
+554 ENIPITCIHLDNTQELKK
-566 ITEIET
+566 ILDSGKKIRT
-572 ALWQGNKV
+572 
-580 RVGFIVQAE
+580 GFIVQTEA
-589 TGLLDVAALRFFRIR
+589 GLLNADVLSFFRVR
-604 LFKEKQEVEDGVTE
+604 LFKDGKEVDGGVTTG
-618 ENATVD
+618 NDLVA

-636 RLSIVTDQPFDQIEL
+636 RLSIVTEKEFEQIEL
-651 WTSGVVSLNLNRLRL
+651 WSSGVLKLELSRMRL
-666 YSAFYEQENSACE
+666 YSAFYEAENSACE
-679 SVGIGETCMEM
+679 SVGIGEACMEM
-690 MTPINSNASI
+690 MTPINSNISI
-700 NYAETSIDAPLLDV
+700 NYAETKISSDLLGV
-714 LGGIKGLE
+714 IGGAVGLE
-722 YIIDDDMET
+722 HLIDGDMT
-731 AALEGNVAKVLKN
+731 TYALNGNIAGVLAN
-744 TTIAIKFDPI
+744 TTFAVKFDPVK
-754 QGGQQL
+754 GGQQL
-760 GFVLDG
+760 GFVFEG
-766 TGSVLNLELVKAN
+766 TGDILTLDVVKQY
-779 WYLSVYNNGTLVA
+779 WSLSAYYGGKQIEDKNTSGIPT
-792 STENNID
+792 
-799 LLDLDLLSH
+799 LLDLDLLAH
-808 GDKSFLEITPKAT
+808 GGRYFLEITPPKDCS
-821 VDEIRIEFKS
+821 VDELRINFKS
-831 LIDALTSVKLCG
+831 LVNALSTVKLCG
-843 LYIRPDENGNGIPDC
+843 FYIRRDSNQDGIPDC
-858 SEDGDEP
+858 SEDPEQS
-865 VNAGFGYI
+865 VKSEFTYT
-873 NGTYGEC
+873 GTVENTC
-880 EDGSGYGIV
+880 EDGTGYGL
-889 KVKIQSIGDD
+889 VKIYINSEEKQ
-899 ASAKHPGD
+899 PGD
-907 IITVSYTAYS
+907 KITVSYTADS
-917 EVFKITH
+917 EDFKVTH
-924 TQEVKIQGTAS
+924 TQEVEIQGTAS
-935 DMYFEIRLP
+935 DMYFETRLP

-965 TEWTGEVSTQWN
+965 TEWTGKVNTDWN
-977 AWGNWTRGAPW
+977 NWSNWTRGAPW

-993 IIPLSAP
+993 IIPSSAT
-1000 QYPVLERGVTNC
+1000 QYPELKDDVTNC

-1024 VNTHYLNYDAAWVDM
+1024 VNTHYLDYDAAWVDM
-1039 KLEGERYYM
+1039 ELEGERYYM
-1048 LSAPLKDMRTGD
+1048 LSAPLKDMCTGD
-1060 IFISKDSPWRK
+1060 IFISKDSKWEE

-1138 VMAKGQITTP
+1138 VMAKGQSTNR

-1174 YRTGDGYRFIYEGT
+1174 YRTGDGYRFIYEET

-1222 VDIQKFLKKN
+1222 VDIQKFLE
-1232 ENVLTS
+1232 ENKSVLTS

-1256 QLLSSSGDAYAYI
+1256 QLLSYSEKAYTHI

-1279 KDKNEQG
+1279 NNNEQG
-1286 SITVTFTE
+1286 SITVTFTAE
-1294 DMLTQKPGDKVRSRA
+1294 MLAQKPEDKVRSRA
-1309 VLSGIQQKGIRITA
+1309 VSSGIQQKGIRITA
-1323 TDGETESRCLLLKR
+1323 TDGDAESRCLLLKR

-1342 ACRAGEDAEVLI
+1342 AYRAGEDAEVLI

-1391 EKSARATLKFSF
+1391 EESARATLKFSF
-1403 TEKEWN
+1403 TENEWN
-1409 GWVLKDT
+1409 GWILKDT
-1416 ETGKRY
+1416 ETGNSY
-1422 DLKTGNIV
+1422 DLTKGDIV

-1441 YLEKIN
+1441 YMEKIN

>member
-33 ESDFSQTRGDEQ
+33 ENDFSQTRADEQ

-85 LEQNLENIV
+85 LDQNLDKIV

-125 TYKGG
+125 TYKAG
-130 QKAGFVYKMNPEN
+130 QKAGFVYKMNPEK
-143 ASLLTV
+143 ASLLTL

-162 GEVVGDTE
+162 GKAVGGTQSAE
-170 ADEEEDFA
+170 GEDFKL
-178 IADIGLVNIPGGEGD
+178 ADVGLINIPGGNGD

-203 VDFDEVEIGTIGINV
+203 SDFDEVEFGTTSISV

-237 VAYKGNPYFKDG
+237 VAYNGNAYFTNG
-249 VEVNKTYTNLGWSD
+249 VEVNEKHSDINLIASHSKLVDRDTTNYEDWVSFVLAS
-263 GLLGLGAYDDTPY
+263 
-276 LINDPSVDDYVEW
+276 SKK
-289 ADIAFGTPH
+289 
-298 YATVNFKQPIPAGYE
+298 ATVNFKQEIPKGTE
-313 IGFKYKM
+313 IGFKYF
-320 VNIASIDLLFGSTSV
+320 NIDVLGLNILTGGYKV
-335 RTFGQKITDRDDPQ
+335 RTFGSSISNEDSYLESSDNGR
-349 ETSATTTSL
+349 SL
-358 LGVSLI
+358 LGISAL
-364 GGSTNTVSLKTEM
+364 GGGYASVSLKVTKEG
-377 ETYQAMFYLYN
+377 TRQAMFYIP
-388 GVVSLG
+388 GGITVSG
-394 GGELYYAYI
+394 GRLYYAYI
-403 RKPMQ
+403 RESIK

-433 EGTVVYT
+433 VGSVKYM
-440 VTGPDGT
+440 VTDPAGNPVKVST
-447 SCQVNEKNRIVGM
+447 SNRIEGM
-460 TLNGDYKVTAVYT
+460 TQNGKYTVTAVYT
-473 SPQNEVTVHTATITR
+473 ATSGEKTVHTATITR
-488 EASVTEGCNIL
+488 NVSVATDCNIL
-499 LTNEKHGAKVAN
+499 LTQKEHGAWVADGT
-511 SVKSSTSGC
+511 VDDITPKPGC
-520 LLCLEGYPSGQNM
+520 LLCLEGYNGNENFN
-533 DNLTDGSLS
+533 NLVDGSLS
-542 TYVTYVGGVNLA
+542 TYVTYIGGVNLA
-554 QNIPVTSVHLNN
+554 ANIPITCIRLENTQELKKILDSGKN
-566 ITEIET
+566 IRT
-572 ALWQGNKV
+572 
-580 RVGFIVQAE
+580 GFIVQTEA
-589 TGLLDVAALRFFRIR
+589 GLLNADVLSFFRVR
-604 LFKEKQEVEDGVTE
+604 LFKDGKEVDGGVTTG
-618 ENATVD
+618 NDLVA

-636 RLSIVTDQPFDQIEL
+636 RLSIVTKKEFNQIEL
-651 WTSGVVSLNLNRLRL
+651 WSSGVLNLELSRMRL
-666 YSAFYEQENSACE
+666 YSAFYESENSACE
-679 SVGIGETCMEM
+679 SVGIGEACTEM
-690 MTPINSNASI
+690 MTPINSNISI
-700 NYAETSIDAPLLDV
+700 NYAETKISSDLLGV
-714 LGGIKGLE
+714 IGGAVGLE
-722 YIIDDDMET
+722 HLIDGDMT
-731 AALEGNVAKVLKN
+731 TYALNGNLVDVLKN
-744 TTIAIKFDPI
+744 TTFAVKFDPI
-754 QGGQQL
+754 EGGQQL
-760 GFVLDG
+760 GFVFEG
-766 TGSVLNLELVKAN
+766 TGDILTLDVVKKNWSLSAYYEGEQIEDETSEIPTLLN
-779 WYLSVYNNGTLVA
+779 
-792 STENNID
+792 
-799 LLDLDLLSH
+799 LDLLAH
-808 GDKSFLEITPKAT
+808 GGRYFLEITPPKDCS
-821 VDEIRIEFKS
+821 VDELRINFKS
-831 LIDALTSVKLCG
+831 LVNALSTVKLCG
-843 LYIRPDENGNGIPDC
+843 FYIRRDSDGDGIPDC
-858 SEDGDEP
+858 SEDPEQSADSE
-865 VNAGFGYI
+865 F
-873 NGTYGEC
+873 TYTERVENTC
-880 EDGSGYGIV
+880 EDGTGYGL
-889 KVKIQSIGDD
+889 VKIYISSEKKQ
-899 ASAKHPGD
+899 PGGF
-907 IITVSYTAYS
+907 ITVSYSSFS
-917 EVFKITH
+917 EDFKIEH
-924 TQEVKIQGTAS
+924 TAEVEIKSSTGG

-944 VDEYVFQEGT
+944 VNEYVFRKGN
-954 SSATVRVYPLL
+954 SSATVRVYPLQ
-965 TEWTGEVSTQWN
+965 TEWTGKVDDQWN
-977 AWGNWTRGAPW
+977 SWGNWTKGAPW

-993 IIPLSAP
+993 IIPSSAP
-1000 QYPVLERGVTNC
+1000 QYPVLKGDATNC

-1024 VNTHYLNYDAAWVDM
+1024 VNTHYLDYDAAWVDM
-1039 KLEGERYYM
+1039 ELEGERYYM
-1048 LSAPLKDMRTGD
+1048 LSAPLKDMCTGD

-1138 VMAKGQITTP
+1138 VMAKGQSTNR

-1188 ETQTG
+1188 ETSDGKWQ
-1193 EWKVTLKNT
+1193 VTLKNT

-1222 VDIQKFLKKN
+1222 VDIQKFLE
-1232 ENVLTS
+1232 ENKSVLS
-1238 EVKVYD
+1238 QEVKVYD
-1244 GTTLNSEIKADG
+1244 GNTLNSEIKADG
-1256 QLLSSSGDAYAYI
+1256 QLLSYSEKTYTHI
-1269 APMQSVFVTA
+1269 APMQSVFVKA
-1279 KDKNEQG
+1279 NNNEQG

-1294 DMLTQKPGDKVRSRA
+1294 DMLTQMSEDKVRSRA
-1309 VLSGIQQKGIRITA
+1309 VSSGIQQKGIRITA

-1354 DPATAPGVVVFT
+1354 DPATAPSVVVFT

-1376 QFRAAERIPLGFVVK
+1376 QFRVAERIPLGFVVK
-1391 EKSARATLKFSF
+1391 EESARATLKFSF

-1416 ETGKRY
+1416 ETGERY

>member
-33 ESDFSQTRGDEQ
+33 ENDFSQTRADEQ

-85 LEQNLENIV
+85 LDQNLDKIV

-237 VAYKGNPYFKDG
+237 VAYNGNPYFTNG
-249 VEVNKTYTNLGWSD
+249 VEVNEDHSNINLFSSHENLVDKDTTNYEDWASILF
-263 GLLGLGAYDDTPY
+263 
-276 LINDPSVDDYVEW
+276 DYSKK
-289 ADIAFGTPH
+289 
-298 YATVNFKQPIPAGYE
+298 ATVNFKQEIPVGSE
-313 IGFKYKM
+313 VGFKYFN
-320 VNIASIDLLFGSTSV
+320 VNVLGLNILTGGYKV
-335 RTFGQKITDRDDPQ
+335 RTFGSSISNEDSYLESSDNGR
-349 ETSATTTSL
+349 SL
-358 LGVSLI
+358 LGISAL
-364 GGSTNTVSLKTEM
+364 GGGYATVSLKVTKEG
-377 ETYQAMFYLYN
+377 TRQAMFYIP
-388 GVVSLG
+388 GGIKVSG
-394 GGELYYAYI
+394 GRLYYAYI
-403 RKPMQ
+403 RKPIQ

-440 VTGPDGT
+440 VTGPAGNPVKVST
-447 SCQVNEKNRIVGM
+447 SNRIEGM
-460 TLNGDYKVTAVYT
+460 TQNGKYTVTAVYT
-473 SPQNEVTVHTATITR
+473 AENGEKTVHTATITR
-488 EASVTEGCNIL
+488 NVSVTTDCNIL
-499 LTNEKHGAKVAN
+499 LTAKEHGAEVR
-511 SVKSSTSGC
+511 KSLVEGSGC
-520 LLCLEGYPSGQNM
+520 LLCLEGFQSGEKKE
-533 DNLTDGSLS
+533 NLTDGSLS
-542 TYVTYVGGVNLA
+542 TYVTYIGGVDLA
-554 QNIPVTSVHLNN
+554 ENIPITCIHLDKTQELKKILDSGKN
-566 ITEIET
+566 IRT
-572 ALWQGNKV
+572 
-580 RVGFIVQAE
+580 GFIVQTEA
-589 TGLLDVAALRFFRIR
+589 GLLNADVLSFFRVR
-604 LFKEKQEVEDGVTE
+604 LFKDGKEVDGGVTTG
-618 ENATVD
+618 NDLVA

-636 RLSIVTDQPFDQIEL
+636 RLSIVTKKEFDQIEL
-651 WTSGVVSLNLNRLRL
+651 WSSGVLNLELSRMRL

-679 SVGIGETCMEM
+679 SVGIGEACMEM
-690 MTPINSNASI
+690 MTPINSNISI
-700 NYAETSIDAPLLDV
+700 NYAETKISSDLLGV
-714 LGGIKGLE
+714 IGGAVGLE
-722 YIIDDDMET
+722 HLIDGDMT
-731 AALEGNVAKVLKN
+731 TYALNGNIAGVLAN
-744 TTIAIKFDPI
+744 TTFAVKFDPI
-754 QGGQQL
+754 EGGQQL
-760 GFVLDG
+760 GFVFEG
-766 TGSVLNLELVKAN
+766 TGDILTLDVVKKNWSLSAYYEGEQIEDETSEIPTLLN
-779 WYLSVYNNGTLVA
+779 
-792 STENNID
+792 
-799 LLDLDLLSH
+799 LDLLAH
-808 GDKSFLEITPKAT
+808 GGRYFLEITPPKDCF
-821 VDEIRIEFKS
+821 VDELRINFKS
-831 LIDALTSVKLCG
+831 LVNALSTVKLCG
-843 LYIRPDENGNGIPDC
+843 FYIRRDSDGDGIPDC
-858 SEDGDEP
+858 SEDPEQSA
-865 VNAGFGYI
+865 VSEF
-873 NGTYGEC
+873 TYTKKVENTC
-880 EDGSGYGIV
+880 EDGTGSGL
-889 KVKIQSIGDD
+889 VKIYINSEKKQ
-899 ASAKHPGD
+899 PGD
-907 IITVSYTAYS
+907 EITVSYTAYS
-917 EVFKITH
+917 EGFKITH
-924 TQEVKIQGTAS
+924 TQEVRIQGTAS

-954 SSATVRVYPLL
+954 TLATVRVYPLL
-965 TEWTGEVSTQWN
+965 TEWTGKVDDQWN
-977 AWGNWTRGAPW
+977 SWGNWTKGAPW

-993 IIPLSAP
+993 IIPSSAP
-1000 QYPVLERGVTNC
+1000 NYPILKKNAENH

-1024 VNTHYLNYDAAWVDM
+1024 VNTHYLDYDAAWVDM
-1039 KLEGERYYM
+1039 ELEGERYYM
-1048 LSAPLKDMRTGD
+1048 LSAPLKDMCTGD
-1060 IFISKDSPWRK
+1060 IFISKDSPWGE

-1138 VMAKGQITTP
+1138 VMAKGQSANR

-1188 ETQTG
+1188 ETSDGKWQ
-1193 EWKVTLKNT
+1193 VTLKNT

-1222 VDIQKFLKKN
+1222 VDIQKFLE
-1232 ENVLTS
+1232 ENKSVLS
-1238 EVKVYD
+1238 QEVKVYD
-1244 GTTLNSEIKADG
+1244 GNTLNSEIKANG
-1256 QLLSSSGDAYAYI
+1256 QLLSYSEKTYTHI

-1279 KDKNEQG
+1279 NNNEQG

-1294 DMLTQKPGDKVRSRA
+1294 DMLAQKPEDKVRSRA
-1309 VLSGIQQKGIRITA
+1309 VSSAIQQKGIRITA

-1342 ACRAGEDAEVLI
+1342 AYRAGEDAEVLI

-1416 ETGKRY
+1416 ETGERY

>member
-33 ESDFSQTRGDEQ
+33 ENDFSQTRADEQ

-61 RRVALVGPGRLINRI
+61 RRVALVGPGRLINSI
-76 NNSLLGLVN
+76 NTELLGVVS
-85 LEQNLENIV
+85 LENNLDHV
-94 NPDLTDHG
+94 VDLDLNNASTI
-102 TVGSSL
+102 GSGL
-108 SGVSLV
+108 ANLKLGEP
-114 GSILSVKDMYR
+114 IIAVKDMYR
-125 TYKGG
+125 TYKAG
-130 QKAGFVYKMNPEN
+130 QKAGFVYKLVPKDAE
-143 ASLLTV
+143 LLTV
-149 DVLKGFWVKFYKD
+149 DVLQGFWIKFYNNGVSVESDLTIGNDNKVA
-162 GEVVGDTE
+162 GV
-170 ADEEEDFA
+170 
-178 IADIGLVNIPGGEGD
+178 GLVNIPSGDDD
-193 EERAI
+193 EERAV
-198 YATCA
+198 YA
-203 VDFDEVEIGTIGINV
+203 VPKGDFDEIQIGTTGLGLDLLNSI
-218 DVLSSLQLCY
+218 QLCY
-228 AFVGENPEI
+228 AFVGENPE
-237 VAYKGNPYFKDG
+237 VMVYNGNPFFEK
-249 VEVNKTYTNLGWSD
+249 EVLVDKKNTNFGWSD
-263 GLLGLGAYDDTPY
+263 GIIGIGDYDYT
-276 LINDPSVDDYVEW
+276 NRWVNEDPDDYVSW
-289 ADIAFGTPH
+289 GDVLVGTPH
-298 YATVNFKQPIPAGYE
+298 YATINFQQFIPAGYE

-335 RTFGQKITDRDDPQ
+335 RTFGQQITSRDNYQ

-364 GGSTNTVSLKTEM
+364 GGSTNTVSLKTKK

-388 GVVSLG
+388 GLVSIG
-394 GGELYYAYI
+394 GGQLYYAYI

-433 EGTVVYT
+433 DGTVVYT

-460 TLNGDYKVTAVYT
+460 TLSGDYKVTAVYT

-499 LTNEKHGAKVAN
+499 LTNEKHGAEVVN
-511 SVKSSTSGC
+511 SVKGSTSGC
-520 LLCLEGYPSGQNM
+520 LLCIEGYPSGQNM
-533 DNLTDGSLS
+533 ANLTDGSLS

-554 QNIPVTSVHLNN
+554 QNIPVTSIHLNN
-566 ITEIET
+566 TTEIET
-572 ALWQGNKV
+572 VLQQGKKV

-589 TGLLDVAALRFFRIR
+589 TGLLDVDALRFFRIR
-604 LFKEKQEVEDGVTE
+604 LFRNNQEVDDGVTE

-636 RLSIVTDQPFDQIEL
+636 RLSIVTDQQFNQIEL

-666 YSAFYEQENSACE
+666 YSAFYEAENSACE
-679 SVGIGETCMEM
+679 SVGIGEACMEM

-731 AALEGNVAKVLKN
+731 AALEGNVAKVLEN

-880 EDGSGYGIV
+880 EDSSGYGTV
-889 KVKIQSIGDD
+889 NVKIQSFGDD
-899 ASAKHPGD
+899 ASVKQPGD
-907 IITVSYTAYS
+907 KITVSYTADS
-917 EVFKITH
+917 EDFTITH
-924 TQEVKIQGTAS
+924 TQDVIIEGANG

-954 SSATVRVYPLL
+954 SSAIVRVYPLL
-965 TEWTGEVSTQWN
+965 TEWTGEVSTKWN
-977 AWGNWTRGAPW
+977 VWRNWTNGAPW

-993 IIPLSAP
+993 IIPSSAP
-1000 QYPVLERGVTNC
+1000 KYPVLEDGVTNC

-1024 VNTHYLNYDAAWVDM
+1024 VNTHYLDYDAAWVDM
-1039 KLEGERYYM
+1039 ELEGERYYM
-1048 LSAPLKDMRTGD
+1048 LSAPLKDMCTGD
-1060 IFISKDSPWRK
+1060 IFISKDSSPWGE

-1138 VMAKGQITTP
+1138 VMARGRSANR

-1188 ETQTG
+1188 GTSAGKWQ
-1193 EWKVTLKNT
+1193 VTLKNT

-1222 VDIQKFLKKN
+1222 VDIQKFLEEN
-1232 ENVLTS
+1232 EGVLTS

-1244 GTTLNSEIKADG
+1244 GTTLNSEIKVNDE
-1256 QLLSSSGDAYAYI
+1256 LVSSSNNNYTHI

-1279 KDKNEQG
+1279 KDNEQG
-1286 SITVTFTE
+1286 SITVIFTE
-1294 DMLTQKPGDKVRSRA
+1294 NMLTQKPGDKVRSRA
-1309 VLSGIQQKGIRITA
+1309 VSSAIQQKGIRITA
-1323 TDGETESRCLLLKR
+1323 TDGDAESRCLLLKR

-1376 QFRAAERIPLGFVVK
+1376 QFQTAKRIPLGFVVK
-1391 EKSARATLKFSF
+1391 EEVTGTTLKFSF
-1403 TEKEWN
+1403 AEKEWN

>member
-33 ESDFSQTRGDEQ
+33 ESDFSQTRADEQ

-61 RRVALVGPGRLINRI
+61 RRVALVGPGRLINSI
-76 NNSLLGLVN
+76 NTELLGVVS
-85 LEQNLENIV
+85 LENNLDHV
-94 NPDLTDHG
+94 VDLDLNNASTI
-102 TVGSSL
+102 GSGL
-108 SGVSLV
+108 ANLKLGEP
-114 GSILSVKDMYR
+114 IIAVKDMYR
-125 TYKGG
+125 TYKAG
-130 QKAGFVYKMNPEN
+130 QKAGFVYKLVPKDAE
-143 ASLLTV
+143 LLTV
-149 DVLKGFWVKFYKD
+149 DVLQGFWIKFYNNGVSVESDLTIGNDNKVA
-162 GEVVGDTE
+162 GV
-170 ADEEEDFA
+170 
-178 IADIGLVNIPGGEGD
+178 GLVNIPSGDDD
-193 EERAI
+193 EERAV
-198 YATCA
+198 YA
-203 VDFDEVEIGTIGINV
+203 VPKGDFDEIQIGTTGLGLDLLNSIQ
-218 DVLSSLQLCY
+218 LSY

-237 VAYKGNPYFKDG
+237 MVYNDNPFFKNG
-249 VEVNKTYTNLGWSD
+249 VSVDKENTNFGWSD
-263 GLLGLGAYDDTPY
+263 GLISYNYTDKW
-276 LINDPSVDDYVEW
+276 INEAPDDYVSW
-289 ADIAFGTPH
+289 GDVLVSTPH
-298 YATVNFKQPIPAGYE
+298 YATINFQQFIPAGYE

-388 GVVSLG
+388 GLSIG
-394 GGELYYAYI
+394 GGQLYYAYI

-460 TLNGDYKVTAVYT
+460 TLSGGYKVTAVYT
-473 SPQNEVTVHTATITR
+473 SPQKEVTVHTATITR

-511 SVKSSTSGC
+511 SVNGSTSGC

-554 QNIPVTSVHLNN
+554 QNIPVTSVYLNN

-589 TGLLDVAALRFFRIR
+589 TGLLDVDALRFFRIR

-731 AALEGNVAKVLKN
+731 AALEGSVAKVLKN

-873 NGTYGEC
+873 KGTYGEC

-889 KVKIQSIGDD
+889 KVKIQSFGDD
-899 ASAKHPGD
+899 ASVKQPGD
-907 IITVSYTAYS
+907 KITVSYTADS
-917 EVFKITH
+917 EDFTITH
-924 TQEVKIQGTAS
+924 TQDVIIEGANG

-965 TEWTGEVSTQWN
+965 TEWTGKVNTDWN
-977 AWGNWTRGAPW
+977 NWSNWTRGAPW

-993 IIPLSAP
+993 IIPSSAP
-1000 QYPVLERGVTNC
+1000 RYPELEVSVTNC

-1024 VNTHYLNYDAAWVDM
+1024 VNTHYLEYDAAWVDM

-1060 IFISKDSPWRK
+1060 IFISKDSPWEE

-1222 VDIQKFLKKN
+1222 VDILKFLE
-1232 ENVLTS
+1232 ENKSVLTS

-1256 QLLSSSGDAYAYI
+1256 QLLSSSGNTYTHI

-1279 KDKNEQG
+1279 QNEVATEV
-1286 SITVTFTE
+1286 TVTFTAE
-1294 DMLTQKPGDKVRSRA
+1294 MLTQKPEDKVRSRA
-1309 VLSGIQQKGIRITA
+1309 VSSGIQQKGIRITA
-1323 TDGETESRCLLLKR
+1323 TDGDAESRCLLLKR

>member
-33 ESDFSQTRGDEQ
+33 ENDFSQTRADEQ

-52 QSDGTWVAN
+52 QSDRTWWAN

-85 LEQNLENIV
+85 LEQNLDKIV
-94 NPDLTDHG
+94 NTDLTDYG
-102 TVGSSL
+102 TVGSGL
-108 SGVSLV
+108 TETSLV

-125 TYKGG
+125 TYKAG

-149 DVLKGFWVKFYKD
+149 DVLEGFWVKFYKD
-162 GEVVGDTE
+162 GEVVGGTQANEGD
-170 ADEEEDFA
+170 DFA
-178 IADIGLVNIPGGEGD
+178 IADVGLVNIPGGEGD
-193 EERAI
+193 EERAV

-228 AFVGENPEI
+228 AFVGENSEI
-237 VAYKGNPYFKDG
+237 VAYDGNPYFKNG
-249 VEVNKTYTNLGWSD
+249 VEVNEDHSNINLISSHKNLVDKDTTNYEDWASI
-263 GLLGLGAYDDTPY
+263 
-276 LINDPSVDDYVEW
+276 LIDYSKK
-289 ADIAFGTPH
+289 
-298 YATVNFKQPIPAGYE
+298 ATVNFKQEIPVGSE
-313 IGFKYKM
+313 VGFKYFN
-320 VNIASIDLLFGSTSV
+320 VNVLGIEILSGGYKV
-335 RTFGQKITDRDDPQ
+335 RTFGSNISNEDSYLESSDNGR
-349 ETSATTTSL
+349 SL
-358 LGVSLI
+358 LGISAL
-364 GGSTNTVSLKTEM
+364 GGGYASVSLKVTREG
-377 ETYQAMFYLYN
+377 TQQAMFYIP
-388 GVVSLG
+388 GGIKVSG
-394 GGELYYAYI
+394 GRLYYAYI
-403 RKPMQ
+403 RESIK

-433 EGTVVYT
+433 EGKVVYT
-440 VTGPDGT
+440 VTGPAGNPVKVST
-447 SCQVNEKNRIVGM
+447 SNRIEGM
-460 TLNGDYKVTAVYT
+460 TQNGKYTVTAVYT
-473 SPQNEVTVHTATITR
+473 AENGEKTVHTATITR
-488 EASVTEGCNIL
+488 NVSVTTDCNIL
-499 LTNEKHGAKVAN
+499 LTQKEHEAWVADGT
-511 SVKSSTSGC
+511 VDDITPKPGC
-520 LLCLEGYPSGQNM
+520 LLCLEGYQENENF
-533 DNLTDGSLS
+533 DNLVDGSLS
-542 TYVTYVGGVNLA
+542 TYVTYIGGVNLA
-554 QNIPVTSVHLNN
+554 KNIPITCIHLDNTQELKKILDSGKN
-566 ITEIET
+566 IRT
-572 ALWQGNKV
+572 
-580 RVGFIVQAE
+580 GFIVQTEA
-589 TGLLDVAALRFFRIR
+589 GLLNADVLSFFRVR
-604 LFKEKQEVEDGVTE
+604 LFKDGKEVDGGVTTG
-618 ENATVD
+618 NDLVA

-636 RLSIVTDQPFDQIEL
+636 RLSIVTKKEFNQIEL
-651 WTSGVVSLNLNRLRL
+651 WSSGVLNLELSRMRL
-666 YSAFYEQENSACE
+666 YSAFYEAENSACE
-679 SVGIGETCMEM
+679 SVGIGEACMEM
-690 MTPINSNASI
+690 MTPINSNISI
-700 NYAETSIDAPLLDV
+700 NYAETKISSDLLGV
-714 LGGIKGLE
+714 IGGAVGLE
-722 YIIDDDMET
+722 HLIDGDMT
-731 AALEGNVAKVLKN
+731 TYALNGNIAGVLAN
-744 TTIAIKFDPI
+744 TTFAVKFDPI

-760 GFVLDG
+760 GFVFEG
-766 TGSVLNLELVKAN
+766 TGDILTLDVVKRNWSLSAYYEGKQIEDETSEIPTLLN
-779 WYLSVYNNGTLVA
+779 
-792 STENNID
+792 
-799 LLDLDLLSH
+799 LDLLAH
-808 GDKSFLEITPKAT
+808 GGRYFLEITPPKDCS
-821 VDEIRIEFKS
+821 VDELRINFES
-831 LIDALTSVKLCG
+831 LVNALSTVKLCG
-843 LYIRPDENGNGIPDC
+843 FYIRRDSDGDGIPDC
-858 SEDGDEP
+858 SEDPEQSADSE
-865 VNAGFGYI
+865 F
-873 NGTYGEC
+873 TYTGRVENTC
-880 EDGSGYGIV
+880 EDGTGYGL
-889 KVKIQSIGDD
+889 VKIYISSEEKRSGDE
-899 ASAKHPGD
+899 
-907 IITVSYTAYS
+907 ITVSYSSFS
-917 EVFKITH
+917 EDFKIEH
-924 TQEVKIQGTAS
+924 TAEVEIKSSTGGE
-935 DMYFEIRLP
+935 MYFEIRLP
-944 VDEYVFQEGT
+944 VNEHLFVEGT
-954 SSATVRVYPLL
+954 SSATVRVYPLQ
-965 TEWTGEVSTQWN
+965 TEWTGKVDDQWN
-977 AWGNWTRGAPW
+977 SWGNWTNGAPW

-993 IIPLSAP
+993 IIPSSAP
-1000 QYPVLERGVTNC
+1000 QYPVLEGGVTNC

-1048 LSAPLKDMRTGD
+1048 LSAPLKDMCTGD

-1188 ETQTG
+1188 ETSDGKWQ
-1193 EWKVTLKNT
+1193 VTLKNT
-1202 EGYNNGKTSTFLLGN
+1202 EGYNNGKTSIFLLGN

-1232 ENVLTS
+1232 ESVLS
-1238 EVKVYD
+1238 QEVKVYD
-1244 GTTLNSEIKADG
+1244 GNTLNSEIKADG
-1256 QLLSSSGDAYAYI
+1256 QLLSYSEKTYTHI

-1279 KDKNEQG
+1279 KDNEQG

-1294 DMLTQKPGDKVRSRA
+1294 DMLTQMSEDKVRSRA
-1309 VLSGIQQKGIRITA
+1309 VSSAIQQKGIRITA

-1376 QFRAAERIPLGFVVK
+1376 QFRAAERIQLGFVVK

-1416 ETGKRY
+1416 ETGERY

>member
-33 ESDFSQTRGDEQ
+33 ENDFSQTRADEQ

-85 LEQNLENIV
+85 LDQNLDKIV

-125 TYKGG
+125 TYKAG
-130 QKAGFVYKMNPEN
+130 QKAGFVYKMNPDN
-143 ASLLTV
+143 ANLLTV

-237 VAYKGNPYFKDG
+237 VAYNGNPYFTNG
-249 VEVNKTYTNLGWSD
+249 VEVNEDHSNINLFSSHENLVDKDTTNYEDWASILF
-263 GLLGLGAYDDTPY
+263 
-276 LINDPSVDDYVEW
+276 DYSKK
-289 ADIAFGTPH
+289 
-298 YATVNFKQPIPAGYE
+298 ATVNFKQEIPVGSE
-313 IGFKYKM
+313 VGFKYFN
-320 VNIASIDLLFGSTSV
+320 VNVLGLNILTGGYKV
-335 RTFGQKITDRDDPQ
+335 RTFGSSISNEDSYLESSDNGR
-349 ETSATTTSL
+349 SL
-358 LGVSLI
+358 LGISAL
-364 GGSTNTVSLKTEM
+364 GGGYATVSLKVTKEG
-377 ETYQAMFYLYN
+377 TRQAMFYIP
-388 GVVSLG
+388 GGIKVSG
-394 GGELYYAYI
+394 GRLYYAYI
-403 RKPMQ
+403 RESIK

-433 EGTVVYT
+433 EGTVEYT
-440 VTGPDGT
+440 VMSPAGNPVKVST
-447 SCQVNEKNRIVGM
+447 SNRIEGM
-460 TLNGDYKVTAVYT
+460 TQNGKYTVTAVYT
-473 SPQNEVTVHTATITR
+473 ATSGEKTVHTATITR
-488 EASVTEGCNIL
+488 NVSVATDCNIL
-499 LTNEKHGAKVAN
+499 LTQKEHGARVADGT
-511 SVKSSTSGC
+511 VDDITPKPGC
-520 LLCLEGYPSGQNM
+520 LLCLEGYQGNENF
-533 DNLTDGSLS
+533 DNLVDGSLS
-542 TYVTYVGGVNLA
+542 TYVTYIGGVNLA
-554 QNIPVTSVHLNN
+554 ENIPITCIQLDNTQELKKILDSGKN
-566 ITEIET
+566 IRT
-572 ALWQGNKV
+572 
-580 RVGFIVQAE
+580 GFIVQTEA
-589 TGLLDVAALRFFRIR
+589 GLLNADVLSFFRVR
-604 LFKEKQEVEDGVTE
+604 LFKDRKEVDGGVTTG
-618 ENATVD
+618 NDLVA

-636 RLSIVTDQPFDQIEL
+636 RLSIVTKKEFDRIEL
-651 WTSGVVSLNLNRLRL
+651 WRSGVASVQLNRMRL
-666 YSAFYEQENSACE
+666 YSAFYEAENSACE
-679 SVGIGETCMEM
+679 SVGIGEACMEM
-690 MTPINSNASI
+690 MTPINSNISI
-700 NYAETSIDAPLLDV
+700 NYAETKISSDLLGV
-714 LGGIKGLE
+714 IGGAVGLE
-722 YIIDDDMET
+722 HLIDGDMT
-731 AALEGNVAKVLKN
+731 TYALNGNIAGVLAN
-744 TTIAIKFDPI
+744 TTFAVKFDPI

-760 GFVLDG
+760 GFVFEG
-766 TGSVLNLELVKAN
+766 TGDILTLDVVKQNWSLSAYYEGKQIEDETSEIPTLLN
-779 WYLSVYNNGTLVA
+779 
-792 STENNID
+792 
-799 LLDLDLLSH
+799 LDLLAH
-808 GDKSFLEITPKAT
+808 GGRYFLEITPPKDCS
-821 VDEIRIEFKS
+821 VDELRINFQS
-831 LIDALTSVKLCG
+831 LVNALSTVKLCG
-843 LYIRPDENGNGIPDC
+843 FYIRRDSDGDGIPDC
-858 SEDGDEP
+858 SEDPEQS
-865 VNAGFGYI
+865 AGSEF
-873 NGTYGEC
+873 TYTGKVENTC
-880 EDGSGYGIV
+880 EDGTGNGL
-889 KVKIQSIGDD
+889 VKIYISSEGKQ
-899 ASAKHPGD
+899 PGGF
-907 IITVSYTAYS
+907 ITVSYSSFS
-917 EVFKITH
+917 EDFKIEH
-924 TQEVKIQGTAS
+924 TAEVEIKSSTGG

-944 VDEYVFQEGT
+944 VNEYVFREGNY
-954 SSATVRVYPLL
+954 SATVRVYPLQ
-965 TEWTGEVSTQWN
+965 TEWTGKVDDQWN
-977 AWGNWTRGAPW
+977 SWGNWTKGAPW

-993 IIPLSAP
+993 IIPSSAP
-1000 QYPVLERGVTNC
+1000 QYPVLKGGVTNC

-1039 KLEGERYYM
+1039 ELEGERYYM
-1048 LSAPLKDMRTGD
+1048 LSAPLKDMYTGD
-1060 IFISKDSPWRK
+1060 IFISKDSPWRE

-1096 WSSVARGVTLKDG
+1096 WSSIATGVTLKDG
-1109 DKNVTPGETFWTAP
+1109 DKSVTPGETFWTAP
-1123 FNAVNTRFEMGQGFS
+1123 FNAVNTRFKMGQGFS
-1138 VMAKGQITTP
+1138 VMAKGQSTNR

-1188 ETQTG
+1188 ETGDG
-1193 EWKVTLKNT
+1193 EWQVTLKNT

-1222 VDIQKFLKKN
+1222 VDIQKFLKEN
-1232 ENVLTS
+1232 ERVLS
-1238 EVKVYD
+1238 QEVKVYD
-1244 GTTLNSEIKADG
+1244 GNTLNSEIKADG
-1256 QLLSSSGDAYAYI
+1256 QLLSYSEKTYTHI

-1279 KDKNEQG
+1279 NNNEQG
-1286 SITVTFTE
+1286 SITVTFTK
-1294 DMLTQKPGDKVRSRA
+1294 DMLAQKPEDKVRSRA
-1309 VLSGIQQKGIRITA
+1309 VSSGIQQKGIRITA

-1376 QFRAAERIPLGFVVK
+1376 QFRVAERIPLGFVVK

>member
-33 ESDFSQTRGDEQ
+33 ENDFSQTRADEQ

-76 NNSLLGLVN
+76 NNSLLRLVN
-85 LEQNLENIV
+85 LDQNLDKIV
-94 NPDLTDHG
+94 NTDLTDYG
-102 TVGSSL
+102 TVGSGL
-108 SGVSLV
+108 TGVKLV

-125 TYKGG
+125 TYKAG

-162 GEVVGDTE
+162 GKIVGGTHANE
-170 ADEEEDFA
+170 GEGFA
-178 IADIGLVNIPGGEGD
+178 IADVGLVNIPGGDGD
-193 EERAI
+193 EERAV
-198 YATCA
+198 YATCD
-203 VDFDEVEIGTIGINV
+203 VDFDEVEIGTIGIGV

-228 AFVGENPEI
+228 AFVGENSEI
-237 VAYKGNPYFKDG
+237 VAYDGNPYFTDG
-249 VEVNKTYTNLGWSD
+249 VKVNKTHTNFGWSD
-263 GLLGLGAYDDTPY
+263 GLWGLGAFDNTPY

-289 ADIAFGTPH
+289 ADIVIGTPH
-298 YATVNFKQPIPAGYE
+298 YATVDFKQPIPAGYE

-320 VNIASIDLLFGSTSV
+320 VDVVGLDLLFGSTSV
-335 RTFGQKITDRDDPQ
+335 RTFGKTITSRDKYQ
-349 ETSATTTSL
+349 ETSDAGTSL
-358 LGVSLI
+358 LGVSLL
-364 GGSTNTVSLKTEM
+364 GGGTNAVSLITEQD
-377 ETYQAMFYLYN
+377 TYQAMFYLYN
-388 GVVSLG
+388 GLVSIG
-394 GGELYYAYI
+394 GGQLYYAYI

-488 EASVTEGCNIL
+488 KASETSGCNIL
-499 LTNEKHGAKVAN
+499 LTAKEHEAEV
-511 SVKSSTSGC
+511 VKSLVEGSSGC
-520 LLCLEGYPSGQNM
+520 LLCIEGYPSGQNM
-533 DNLTDGSLS
+533 ANLTDGSLS

-554 QNIPVTSVHLNN
+554 QNIPITAIHVDTDEIDEIINQNKSVT
-566 ITEIET
+566 I
-572 ALWQGNKV
+572 
-580 RVGFIVQAE
+580 GFIVQTEA
-589 TGLLDVAALRFFRIR
+589 GLLGLDALSFFRIR
-604 LFKEKQEVEDGVTE
+604 LFKNGQEIKSGVPL
-618 ENATVD
+618 NNGTVD
-624 ASLVGE
+624 ASLVGD

-636 RLSIVTDQPFDQIEL
+636 RLSITVDESFDQIEL
-651 WTSGVVSLNLNRLRL
+651 WRSGVASVQLNRMRL
-666 YSAFYEQENSACE
+666 YSAFYEAENSACE
-679 SVGIGETCMEM
+679 SVGIGEACMEM

-700 NYAETSIDAPLLDV
+700 NYAATNINSTLIGVAEPIV
-714 LGGIKGLE
+714 GLE
-722 YIIDDDMET
+722 YIIDDDLST
-731 AALEGNVAKVLKN
+731 YALQYNAVSVVKN
-744 TTIAIKFDPI
+744 STIAIKFDPI
-754 QGGQQL
+754 RSQTL
-760 GFVLDG
+760 GFVFSGVENIADLTVVDSPWRLFLYKDG
-766 TGSVLNLELVKAN
+766 QKVYETPDNVKLA
-779 WYLSVYNNGTLVA
+779 
-792 STENNID
+792 
-799 LLDLDLLSH
+799 DLDVLSH
-808 GDKSFLEITPKAT
+808 GGYLFLEVTPDVL
-821 VDEIRIEFKS
+821 VDEVRIQSFE
-831 LIDALTSVKLCG
+831 LVGALEAAKLCG

-899 ASAKHPGD
+899 ASAKQPGD
-907 IITVSYTAYS
+907 KITVSYTADS
-917 EVFKITH
+917 EDFTITH
-924 TQEVKIQGTAS
+924 TQDVIIEGANG

-944 VDEYVFQEGT
+944 VDEYVFQEGN
-954 SSATVRVYPLL
+954 SSATVRVYPLQ
-965 TEWTGEVSTQWN
+965 TEWTGKVDNQWN
-977 AWGNWTRGAPW
+977 SWGNWTKGAPW

-993 IIPLSAP
+993 IIPSSAP
-1000 QYPVLERGVTNC
+1000 RYPELKDGVTNC

-1039 KLEGERYYM
+1039 ELKGERYYM
-1048 LSAPLKDMRTGD
+1048 LSAPLKDMCTGD
-1060 IFISKDSPWRK
+1060 IFISKDSQWGE

-1138 VMAKGQITTP
+1138 VMARGQSANR

-1188 ETQTG
+1188 ETSDGKWQ
-1193 EWKVTLKNT
+1193 VTLKNT

-1222 VDIQKFLKKN
+1222 VDIQEFLKEN
-1232 ENVLTS
+1232 ERVLS
-1238 EVKVYD
+1238 QEVKVYD
-1244 GTTLNSEIKADG
+1244 GNTLNSEIKADG
-1256 QLLSSSGDAYAYI
+1256 QLLSYSEKTYTHI

-1279 KDKNEQG
+1279 KDNNEQG
-1286 SITVTFTE
+1286 SITVIFTE
-1294 DMLTQKPGDKVRSRA
+1294 DMLTQKPEDKVRSRA
-1309 VLSGIQQKGIRITA
+1309 VSSGIQQKGIRITA

-1342 ACRAGEDAEVLI
+1342 AYRAGEDTEVLI

-1376 QFRAAERIPLGFVVK
+1376 QFQTAKRIPLGFVVK

-1416 ETGKRY
+1416 ETGERY

>member
-19 LSSCRDEDIVALGM
+19 LSSCRDEDIVAPGM

-85 LEQNLENIV
+85 LDQNLENIV

-130 QKAGFVYKMNPEN
+130 QKAGFVYKMNPDN

-237 VAYKGNPYFKDG
+237 VAYNGNPYFTNG
-249 VEVNKTYTNLGWSD
+249 VEVNEDHSNINLISSHEKLVDKDTTNYEDWVSF
-263 GLLGLGAYDDTPY
+263 LL
-276 LINDPSVDDYVEW
+276 DYSKK
-289 ADIAFGTPH
+289 
-298 YATVNFKQPIPAGYE
+298 ATVNFKQEIPVGSE
-313 IGFKYKM
+313 VGFKYFN
-320 VNIASIDLLFGSTSV
+320 VNVLGLEILSGGYQV
-335 RTFGQKITDRDDPQ
+335 RTFGSSISGDDKCL
-349 ETSATTTSL
+349 ESSGEGLSL
-358 LGVSLI
+358 LGISAL
-364 GGSTNTVSLKTEM
+364 GGGYATVSLKVTKED
-377 ETYQAMFYLYN
+377 TRQAMFYIP
-388 GVVSLG
+388 GGIKVSG
-394 GGELYYAYI
+394 GRLYYAYI
-403 RKPMQ
+403 RKPIQ

-422 SANSYQLYTPK
+422 SANSYQLYTPEK
-433 EGTVVYT
+433 GTVVYT
-440 VTGPDGT
+440 VMSPAGNPVKV
-447 SCQVNEKNRIVGM
+447 SSSNRIEGM
-460 TLNGDYKVTAVYT
+460 TQNGKYTVTAVYT
-473 SPQNEVTVHTATITR
+473 DEKSGEKTVHTATITR
-488 EASVTEGCNIL
+488 NVSVTTDCNIL
-499 LTNEKHGAKVAN
+499 LTQKEHGARVAN
-511 SVKSSTSGC
+511 GTVDDITPKPGC
-520 LLCLEGYPSGQNM
+520 LLCLEGYEGNENF
-533 DNLTDGSLS
+533 DNLVDGSLS
-542 TYVTYVGGVNLA
+542 TYVTYIGGVDLA
-554 QNIPVTSVHLNN
+554 ENIPITCIHLDNTQELKK
-566 ITEIET
+566 ILDSGKKIRT
-572 ALWQGNKV
+572 
-580 RVGFIVQAE
+580 GFIVQTEA
-589 TGLLDVAALRFFRIR
+589 GLLNADVLSFFRVR
-604 LFKEKQEVEDGVTE
+604 LFKDGKEVDGGVTTG
-618 ENATVD
+618 NDLVA

-636 RLSIVTDQPFDQIEL
+636 RLSIVTEKEFNQIEL
-651 WTSGVVSLNLNRLRL
+651 WRSGVASVQLNRMRL
-666 YSAFYEQENSACE
+666 YSAFYEAENSACE
-679 SVGIGETCMEM
+679 SVGIGEACMEM
-690 MTPINSNASI
+690 MTPINSNISI
-700 NYAETSIDAPLLDV
+700 NYAETKISSNLLGV
-714 LGGIKGLE
+714 IGGAVGLE
-722 YIIDDDMET
+722 HLIDGDMT
-731 AALEGNVAKVLKN
+731 TYALNGNIAGVLAN
-744 TTIAIKFDPI
+744 TTFAVKFDPVK
-754 QGGQQL
+754 GGQQL
-760 GFVLDG
+760 GFVFEG
-766 TGSVLNLELVKAN
+766 TGDILTLDVVKQN
-779 WYLSVYNNGTLVA
+779 WSLSAYYGGKQIEDKNTSGIPT
-792 STENNID
+792 
-799 LLDLDLLSH
+799 LLDLDLLAH
-808 GDKSFLEITPKAT
+808 GGRYFLEITPPKDCS
-821 VDEIRIEFKS
+821 VDELRINFKS
-831 LIDALTSVKLCG
+831 LVNALSTVKLCG
-843 LYIRPDENGNGIPDC
+843 FYIRRDSNQDGIPDC
-858 SEDGDEP
+858 SEDPEQS
-865 VNAGFGYI
+865 VKSEFTYT
-873 NGTYGEC
+873 GTVENTC
-880 EDGSGYGIV
+880 EDGTGYGL
-889 KVKIQSIGDD
+889 VKIYINSETKQSGDE
-899 ASAKHPGD
+899 
-907 IITVSYTAYS
+907 ITVSYTADS
-917 EVFKITH
+917 EDFKITH

-965 TEWTGEVSTQWN
+965 TEWTGKVNTQWN
-977 AWGNWTRGAPW
+977 VWGNWTNGAPW
-988 TCTNV
+988 KCTNV
-993 IIPLSAP
+993 IIPSSAP
-1000 QYPVLERGVTNC
+1000 QYPVLEDGVTNC

-1024 VNTHYLNYDAAWVDM
+1024 VNTHYLDYDAAWVDM
-1039 KLEGERYYM
+1039 ELKGERYYM
-1048 LSAPLKDMRTGD
+1048 LSAPLKDMCTGD
-1060 IFISKDSPWRK
+1060 IFISKDSQWGE
-1071 ANYFSEMNEE
+1071 ANYFSEMDEE

-1138 VMAKGQITTP
+1138 VMAKGQSTNR

-1174 YRTGDGYRFIYEGT
+1174 YRTGYGYQFIYEGT
-1188 ETQTG
+1188 QTSDG
-1193 EWKVTLKNT
+1193 TWQVTLKNT

-1232 ENVLTS
+1232 EDVLNQ

-1256 QLLSSSGDAYAYI
+1256 QLLSSSGDTYTHI

-1279 KDKNEQG
+1279 MDNEQG
-1286 SITVTFTE
+1286 SIAVTFTE
-1294 DMLTQKPGDKVRSRA
+1294 DMLTQKPEDKVRSRA
-1309 VLSGIQQKGIRITA
+1309 VSSGIQQKGIRITA
-1323 TDGETESRCLLLKR
+1323 TDGDAESRCLLLKR

-1342 ACRAGEDAEVLI
+1342 AYRAGEDAEVLI

-1366 VADDKALDIQ
+1366 VADEKALDIQ

-1391 EKSARATLKFSF
+1391 EESARAMLKFSF

-1416 ETGKRY
+1416 ETGNSY
-1422 DLKTGNIV
+1422 DLTKGDIV

-1441 YLEKIN
+1441 YMEKIN

>member
-85 LEQNLENIV
+85 LDQNLENIV

-108 SGVSLV
+108 SGVSLA

-125 TYKGG
+125 TYKAG
-130 QKAGFVYKMNPEN
+130 QKAGFVYKMNPDN

-162 GEVVGDTE
+162 GEVVGGTQANEGD
-170 ADEEEDFA
+170 DFA
-178 IADIGLVNIPGGEGD
+178 IADVGLVNIPGGEGD

-203 VDFDEVEIGTIGINV
+203 VDFDEVEIGTISINV

-237 VAYKGNPYFKDG
+237 VAYNGNPYFTNG
-249 VEVNKTYTNLGWSD
+249 VEVNKDHSNINLIPSYEKLVDKDTTNYEDWVSI
-263 GLLGLGAYDDTPY
+263 LL
-276 LINDPSVDDYVEW
+276 DYSKK
-289 ADIAFGTPH
+289 
-298 YATVNFKQPIPAGYE
+298 ATVNFKQEIPVGSE
-313 IGFKYKM
+313 VGFKYFN
-320 VNIASIDLLFGSTSV
+320 VNVLGLEILSGGYQV
-335 RTFGQKITDRDDPQ
+335 RTFGSSISGDDKCLESSDKGRP
-349 ETSATTTSL
+349 L
-358 LGVSLI
+358 LGISAL
-364 GGSTNTVSLKTEM
+364 GGGYATVSLKITKEG
-377 ETYQAMFYLYN
+377 TRQAMFYIP
-388 GVVSLG
+388 GGIKVSG
-394 GGELYYAYI
+394 GRLYYAYMREPI
-403 RKPMQ
+403 K

-422 SANSYQLYTPK
+422 SANSYQLYTPEK
-433 EGTVVYT
+433 GKVVYT
-440 VTGPDGT
+440 VMSPAGNPVKV
-447 SCQVNEKNRIVGM
+447 SSSNRIEGM
-460 TLNGDYKVTAVYT
+460 TQNGKYTVTAVYT
-473 SPQNEVTVHTATITR
+473 AESGEKTVHTATITR
-488 EASVTEGCNIL
+488 NVSVTTDCNIL
-499 LTNEKHGAKVAN
+499 LTQKEHGAEVADGT
-511 SVKSSTSGC
+511 VDDITLKPGC
-520 LLCLEGYPSGQNM
+520 LLCLEGYEENENFN
-533 DNLTDGSLS
+533 NLVDGSLS
-542 TYVTYVGGVNLA
+542 TYVTYIGGVDLA
-554 QNIPVTSVHLNN
+554 ENIPITCIHLNN
-566 ITEIET
+566 TQELKKILDSGKKIRT
-572 ALWQGNKV
+572 
-580 RVGFIVQAE
+580 GFIVQTEA
-589 TGLLDVAALRFFRIR
+589 GLLNADVLSFFRVR
-604 LFKEKQEVEDGVTE
+604 LFKDGKEVDGGVTTG
-618 ENATVD
+618 NDLVA

-636 RLSIVTDQPFDQIEL
+636 RLSIVTEKEFDQIEL
-651 WTSGVVSLNLNRLRL
+651 WSSGVLKLELSRMRL
-666 YSAFYEQENSACE
+666 YSAFYEAENSACE
-679 SVGIGETCMEM
+679 SVGIGEACMEM
-690 MTPINSNASI
+690 MTPINSNISI
-700 NYAETSIDAPLLDV
+700 NYAETKINSDLLGV
-714 LGGIKGLE
+714 IGGAVGLE
-722 YIIDDDMET
+722 HLIDGDMT
-731 AALEGNVAKVLKN
+731 TYALNGNIAGLLAN
-744 TTIAIKFDPI
+744 TTFAVKFDPVK
-754 QGGQQL
+754 GGQQL
-760 GFVLDG
+760 GFVFEG
-766 TGSVLNLELVKAN
+766 TGDILTLDVVKQN
-779 WYLSVYNNGTLVA
+779 WSLSAYYGGKQIEDKNTSGI
-792 STENNID
+792 ST
-799 LLDLDLLSH
+799 LLDLDLLAH
-808 GDKSFLEITPKAT
+808 GGRYFLEITPPKDCS
-821 VDEIRIEFKS
+821 VDELRINFKS
-831 LIDALTSVKLCG
+831 LVNALSTVKLCG
-843 LYIRPDENGNGIPDC
+843 FYIRRDSDGNGIPDC
-858 SEDGDEP
+858 SEDPEQS
-865 VNAGFGYI
+865 VKSEFTYT
-873 NGTYGEC
+873 GTVENTC
-880 EDGSGYGIV
+880 EDGTGYGL
-889 KVKIQSIGDD
+889 VKIYINSETKQSGDE
-899 ASAKHPGD
+899 
-907 IITVSYTAYS
+907 ITVSYTAYS

-954 SSATVRVYPLL
+954 SLATVRVYPLL

-1024 VNTHYLNYDAAWVDM
+1024 VNTHYLEYDAAWVDM
-1039 KLEGERYYM
+1039 ELKGERYYM
-1048 LSAPLKDMRTGD
+1048 LSAPLKDMCTGD
-1060 IFISKDSPWRK
+1060 IFISKDSPWGE

-1342 ACRAGEDAEVLI
+1342 AYRAGEDAEVLI

-1366 VADDKALDIQ
+1366 VADEKALDIQ

-1416 ETGKRY
+1416 ETGNSY
-1422 DLKTGNIV
+1422 DLTKGDIV

>member
-33 ESDFSQTRGDEQ
+33 ENDFSQTRADEQ

-85 LEQNLENIV
+85 LDQNLENIV

-125 TYKGG
+125 TYKAG
-130 QKAGFVYKMNPEN
+130 QKAGFVYKMNPDN

-193 EERAI
+193 EERAV

-237 VAYKGNPYFKDG
+237 VAYKGNPYFTNG
-249 VEVNKTYTNLGWSD
+249 VEVNEKYSNINWVSDHSKLVDKDTTNYEDWVRF
-263 GLLGLGAYDDTPY
+263 LL
-276 LINDPSVDDYVEW
+276 DYSKK
-289 ADIAFGTPH
+289 
-298 YATVNFKQPIPAGYE
+298 ATVNFKQEIPVGSE
-313 IGFKYKM
+313 VGFKYFN
-320 VNIASIDLLFGSTSV
+320 VNVLGLEILSGGYQV
-335 RTFGQKITDRDDPQ
+335 RTFGSSISGDDKCL
-349 ETSATTTSL
+349 ESSGEGLSL
-358 LGVSLI
+358 LGISAL
-364 GGSTNTVSLKTEM
+364 GGGYATVSLKITKEG
-377 ETYQAMFYLYN
+377 TRQAMFYIP
-388 GVVSLG
+388 GGIEVSG
-394 GGELYYAYI
+394 GRLYYAYMREPI
-403 RKPMQ
+403 K

-433 EGTVVYT
+433 EGEGSVVYT
-440 VTGPDGT
+440 VMSPAGNPVKV
-447 SCQVNEKNRIVGM
+447 SSSNRIEGM
-460 TLNGDYKVTAVYT
+460 TQNGKYTVTAVYT
-473 SPQNEVTVHTATITR
+473 AESGEKTVHTATITR
-488 EASVTEGCNIL
+488 NVFVTTDCNIL
-499 LTNEKHGAKVAN
+499 LTQKEHGAKVAN
-511 SVKSSTSGC
+511 GTVDDTPKPGC
-520 LLCLEGYPSGQNM
+520 LLCLEGYEGNENF
-533 DNLTDGSLS
+533 DNLVDGSLS
-542 TYVTYVGGVNLA
+542 TYVTYIGGLDLA
-554 QNIPVTSVHLNN
+554 ENIPITCIHLDNTQELKK
-566 ITEIET
+566 ILESGKKIRT
-572 ALWQGNKV
+572 
-580 RVGFIVQAE
+580 GFIVQTEA
-589 TGLLDVAALRFFRIR
+589 GLLNADVLSFFRVR
-604 LFKEKQEVEDGVTE
+604 LFKDGKEVDGGVTTG
-618 ENATVD
+618 NDLVA

-636 RLSIVTDQPFDQIEL
+636 RLSIVTEKEFDQIEL
-651 WTSGVVSLNLNRLRL
+651 WSSGVLKLELSRMRL
-666 YSAFYEQENSACE
+666 YSAFYEAENSACE
-679 SVGIGETCMEM
+679 SVGIGEACMEM
-690 MTPINSNASI
+690 MTPINSNISI
-700 NYAETSIDAPLLDV
+700 NYAETKISSDLLGV
-714 LGGIKGLE
+714 IGGAVGLE
-722 YIIDDDMET
+722 HLIDGDMT
-731 AALEGNVAKVLKN
+731 TYALNGNIAGVLAN
-744 TTIAIKFDPI
+744 TTFAVKFDPVK
-754 QGGQQL
+754 GGQQL
-760 GFVLDG
+760 GFVFEG
-766 TGSVLNLELVKAN
+766 TGDILTLDVVKQK
-779 WYLSVYNNGTLVA
+779 WSLSAYYGGKQIEDKNTSGIPT
-792 STENNID
+792 
-799 LLDLDLLSH
+799 LLDLDLLAH
-808 GDKSFLEITPKAT
+808 GGRYFLEITPPKDCS
-821 VDEIRIEFKS
+821 VDELRINFKS
-831 LIDALTSVKLCG
+831 LVNALSTVKLCG
-843 LYIRPDENGNGIPDC
+843 FYIRRDSNQDGIPDC
-858 SEDGDEP
+858 SEDPEQS
-865 VNAGFGYI
+865 VKSEFTYT
-873 NGTYGEC
+873 GTVENTC
-880 EDGSGYGIV
+880 EDGTGYGL
-889 KVKIQSIGDD
+889 VKIYINSEEKQ
-899 ASAKHPGD
+899 PGD
-907 IITVSYTAYS
+907 KITVSYTAVS
-917 EVFKITH
+917 EDFTITH
-924 TQEVKIQGTAS
+924 TQDVIIEGANG

-944 VDEYVFQEGT
+944 VDEYVFREGFT
-954 SSATVRVYPLL
+954 SAIVRVYPLL
-965 TEWTGEVSTQWN
+965 TEWTGKVNTKWN
-977 AWGNWTRGAPW
+977 VWGNWTNGAPW

-993 IIPLSAP
+993 IIPSSAP
-1000 QYPVLERGVTNC
+1000 QYPELERGVTNC

-1024 VNTHYLNYDAAWVDM
+1024 VNTHYLEYDAAWVDM
-1039 KLEGERYYM
+1039 ELKGERYYM
-1048 LSAPLKDMRTGD
+1048 LSAPLKDMCTGD
-1060 IFISKDSPWRK
+1060 IFISKDSPWGE

-1138 VMAKGQITTP
+1138 VMAKGQSTNR

-1188 ETQTG
+1188 GTSDGKWQ
-1193 EWKVTLKNT
+1193 VTLKNT

-1222 VDIQKFLKKN
+1222 VDIQKFLKEN
-1232 ENVLTS
+1232 ESVLS
-1238 EVKVYD
+1238 QEVKVYD
-1244 GTTLNSEIKADG
+1244 GNTLNSEIKADG
-1256 QLLSSSGDAYAYI
+1256 QLLSYSEKTYTHI

-1279 KDKNEQG
+1279 EDNEQG

-1309 VLSGIQQKGIRITA
+1309 VSSGIQQKGIRITA
-1323 TDGETESRCLLLKR
+1323 TDGDAESRCLLLKR

-1342 ACRAGEDAEVLI
+1342 AYRAGEDAEVLI

-1366 VADDKALDIQ
+1366 VADEKALDIQ

-1416 ETGKRY
+1416 ETGNSY
-1422 DLKTGNIV
+1422 DLTKGDIV

>member
-33 ESDFSQTRGDEQ
+33 ENDFSQTRADEQ

-85 LEQNLENIV
+85 LDQNLDKIV

-125 TYKGG
+125 TYKAG
-130 QKAGFVYKMNPEN
+130 QKAGFVYKMNPDN
-143 ASLLTV
+143 ANLLTV

-203 VDFDEVEIGTIGINV
+203 VDFDEVEIGTIGIGV

-237 VAYKGNPYFKDG
+237 VAYNGNPYFTNG
-249 VEVNKTYTNLGWSD
+249 VEVNEDHSNINLRSSHKNLVDKDTTNYEDWVSILFDS
-263 GLLGLGAYDDTPY
+263 
-276 LINDPSVDDYVEW
+276 SKK
-289 ADIAFGTPH
+289 
-298 YATVNFKQPIPAGYE
+298 ATVNFKQEIPVGSE
-313 IGFKYKM
+313 VGFKYFN
-320 VNIASIDLLFGSTSV
+320 VNVLGLEILSGGYQV
-335 RTFGQKITDRDDPQ
+335 RTFGSSISGDDKCL
-349 ETSATTTSL
+349 ESSGEGLSL
-358 LGVSLI
+358 LGISAL
-364 GGSTNTVSLKTEM
+364 GGGYATVSLKVTKEG
-377 ETYQAMFYLYN
+377 TRQAMFYIP
-388 GVVSLG
+388 GGIKVSG
-394 GGELYYAYI
+394 GRLYYAYI
-403 RKPMQ
+403 RKPIQ

-433 EGTVVYT
+433 EGRVVYT
-440 VTGPDGT
+440 VTGPAGNPVKVST
-447 SCQVNEKNRIVGM
+447 SNRIEGM
-460 TLNGDYKVTAVYT
+460 TQNGKYTVTAVYT
-473 SPQNEVTVHTATITR
+473 ATSGEKTVHTATITR
-488 EASVTEGCNIL
+488 NVSVTTDCNIL
-499 LTNEKHGAKVAN
+499 LTAKEHGAEVR
-511 SVKSSTSGC
+511 KSLVEGSGC
-520 LLCLEGYPSGQNM
+520 LLCLEGFQSGEKKE
-533 DNLTDGSLS
+533 NLTDGSLS
-542 TYVTYVGGVNLA
+542 TYVTYIGGVDLA
-554 QNIPVTSVHLNN
+554 ENIPITCIHLDKTQELKKILDSGKN
-566 ITEIET
+566 IRT
-572 ALWQGNKV
+572 
-580 RVGFIVQAE
+580 GFIVQTEA
-589 TGLLDVAALRFFRIR
+589 GLLNADVLSFFRVR
-604 LFKEKQEVEDGVTE
+604 LFKDGKEVDGGVTTG
-618 ENATVD
+618 NDLVA

-636 RLSIVTDQPFDQIEL
+636 RLSIVTKKEFDQIEL
-651 WTSGVVSLNLNRLRL
+651 WSSGVLNLELSRMRL
-666 YSAFYEQENSACE
+666 YSAFYESENSACE
-679 SVGIGETCMEM
+679 SVGIGEACTEM
-690 MTPINSNASI
+690 MTPINSNISI
-700 NYAETSIDAPLLDV
+700 NYAETQISPDLLGV
-714 LGGIKGLE
+714 IGGAVGLE
-722 YIIDDDMET
+722 HLIDGDMT
-731 AALEGNVAKVLKN
+731 TYALNGNIAGVLAN
-744 TTIAIKFDPI
+744 TTFAVKFDPVK
-754 QGGQQL
+754 GGQQM
-760 GFVLDG
+760 GFVFEG
-766 TGSVLNLELVKAN
+766 TGDILTLDVVKKNWSLSAYYKGERIKDETSEIPTLLN
-779 WYLSVYNNGTLVA
+779 
-792 STENNID
+792 
-799 LLDLDLLSH
+799 LDLLAH
-808 GDKSFLEITPKAT
+808 GGRYFLEITPPKDCF
-821 VDEIRIEFKS
+821 VDELRINFKS
-831 LIDALTSVKLCG
+831 LVNALSTVKLCG
-843 LYIRPDENGNGIPDC
+843 FYIRRDSDGDGIPDC
-858 SEDGDEP
+858 SEDPEQSADSE
-865 VNAGFGYI
+865 F
-873 NGTYGEC
+873 TYTEKVENTC
-880 EDGSGYGIV
+880 EDGTGNGL
-889 KVKIQSIGDD
+889 VKIYINSEKKQ
-899 ASAKHPGD
+899 PGD
-907 IITVSYTAYS
+907 KITVSYTAYS
-917 EVFKITH
+917 EGFKITH

-944 VDEYVFQEGT
+944 VDEYVFQEGIY
-954 SSATVRVYPLL
+954 SATVRVYPLQ
-965 TEWTGEVSTQWN
+965 TEWTGKVDDQWN
-977 AWGNWTRGAPW
+977 SWGNWTKGAPW

-993 IIPLSAP
+993 IIPSSAP
-1000 QYPVLERGVTNC
+1000 NYPILKKNAENH

-1024 VNTHYLNYDAAWVDM
+1024 VNTHYLDYDAAWVDM
-1039 KLEGERYYM
+1039 ELKGERYYM
-1048 LSAPLKDMRTGD
+1048 LSAPLKDMCTGD
-1060 IFISKDSPWRK
+1060 IFISKDSQWGETY
-1071 ANYFSEMNEE
+1071 YFSEMDEE

-1138 VMAKGQITTP
+1138 VMAKGQSTNR

-1188 ETQTG
+1188 ETSDG
-1193 EWKVTLKNT
+1193 EWQVTLKNT
-1202 EGYNNGKTSTFLLGN
+1202 EGYNNGKTSIFLLGN

-1222 VDIQKFLKKN
+1222 VDIQKFLE
-1232 ENVLTS
+1232 ENKSVLS
-1238 EVKVYD
+1238 QEVKVYD
-1244 GTTLNSEIKADG
+1244 GITLNSEIKADG
-1256 QLLSSSGDAYAYI
+1256 QLLSYSEKTYTHI

-1279 KDKNEQG
+1279 KDNEQG

-1309 VLSGIQQKGIRITA
+1309 VSSGIQQKGIRITA

-1376 QFRAAERIPLGFVVK
+1376 QFQTAKRIPLGFVVK
-1391 EKSARATLKFSF
+1391 EESARATLKFSF

>member
-33 ESDFSQTRGDEQ
+33 ENDFSQTRADEQ

-85 LEQNLENIV
+85 LDQNLDKIV

-125 TYKGG
+125 TYKAG
-130 QKAGFVYKMNPEN
+130 QKAGFVYKMNPDN
-143 ASLLTV
+143 ANLLTV

-237 VAYKGNPYFKDG
+237 VAYNGNPYFTNG
-249 VEVNKTYTNLGWSD
+249 VEVNEDHSNINLISSHKNLVDKDTTNYEDWASILF
-263 GLLGLGAYDDTPY
+263 
-276 LINDPSVDDYVEW
+276 DYSKK
-289 ADIAFGTPH
+289 
-298 YATVNFKQPIPAGYE
+298 ATVNFKQEIPVGSE
-313 IGFKYKM
+313 VGFKYFN
-320 VNIASIDLLFGSTSV
+320 VNVLGLEILSGGYQV
-335 RTFGQKITDRDDPQ
+335 RTFGSSISGDDKCL
-349 ETSATTTSL
+349 ESSGEGLSL
-358 LGVSLI
+358 LGISAL
-364 GGSTNTVSLKTEM
+364 GGGYATVSLKVTKEG
-377 ETYQAMFYLYN
+377 TRQAMFYIP
-388 GVVSLG
+388 GGIKVSG
-394 GGELYYAYI
+394 GRLYYAYI
-403 RKPMQ
+403 RKPIQ

-433 EGTVVYT
+433 EGTVEYT
-440 VTGPDGT
+440 VTGPAGNPVKVST
-447 SCQVNEKNRIVGM
+447 SNRIEGM
-460 TLNGDYKVTAVYT
+460 TQNGKYTVTAVYT
-473 SPQNEVTVHTATITR
+473 ATSGEKTVHTATITR
-488 EASVTEGCNIL
+488 NVSVTTDCNIL
-499 LTNEKHGAKVAN
+499 LTQKEHGAKVTDGT
-511 SVKSSTSGC
+511 VDDIEPKPGC
-520 LLCLEGYPSGQNM
+520 LLCLEGYQGNENV
-533 DNLTDGSLS
+533 DNLVDGSLS
-542 TYVTYVGGVNLA
+542 TYVTYIGGVNLA
-554 QNIPVTSVHLNN
+554 ENIPITCIHLDNTQELKKILDSGKN
-566 ITEIET
+566 IRT
-572 ALWQGNKV
+572 
-580 RVGFIVQAE
+580 GFIVQTEA
-589 TGLLDVAALRFFRIR
+589 GLLNADVLSFFRVR
-604 LFKEKQEVEDGVTE
+604 LFKDGKEVDGGVTTG
-618 ENATVD
+618 NDLVA

-636 RLSIVTDQPFDQIEL
+636 RLSIVTKKEFDQIEL
-651 WTSGVVSLNLNRLRL
+651 WRSGVASVQLNRMRL
-666 YSAFYEQENSACE
+666 YSAFYEAENSACE
-679 SVGIGETCMEM
+679 SVGIGEACMEM
-690 MTPINSNASI
+690 MTPINSNISI
-700 NYAETSIDAPLLDV
+700 NYAETKISSDLLGV
-714 LGGIKGLE
+714 IGGAVGLE
-722 YIIDDDMET
+722 HLIDGDMT
-731 AALEGNVAKVLKN
+731 TYALNGNIAGVLAN
-744 TTIAIKFDPI
+744 TTFAVKFDPVK
-754 QGGQQL
+754 GGQQL
-760 GFVLDG
+760 GFVFEG
-766 TGSVLNLELVKAN
+766 TGDILTLDVVKQN
-779 WYLSVYNNGTLVA
+779 WSLSAYYGGKQI
-792 STENNID
+792 EDKNISGIPT
-799 LLDLDLLSH
+799 LLDLDLLAH
-808 GDKSFLEITPKAT
+808 GGRYFLEITPPKDCF
-821 VDEIRIEFKS
+821 VDELRINFKS
-831 LIDALTSVKLCG
+831 LVNALSTVKLCG
-843 LYIRPDENGNGIPDC
+843 FYIRRDSDGDGIPDC
-858 SEDGDEP
+858 SEDPEQSADSE
-865 VNAGFGYI
+865 F
-873 NGTYGEC
+873 TYTEKVENTC
-880 EDGSGYGIV
+880 EDGTGNGL
-889 KVKIQSIGDD
+889 VKIYINSEKKQ
-899 ASAKHPGD
+899 PGD
-907 IITVSYTAYS
+907 KITVSYTAYS
-917 EVFKITH
+917 EGFKITH

-954 SSATVRVYPLL
+954 TSATVRVYPLL
-965 TEWTGEVSTQWN
+965 TEWTGKVDNQWN
-977 AWGNWTRGAPW
+977 SWGNWTKGAPW

-993 IIPLSAP
+993 IIPSSAP
-1000 QYPVLERGVTNC
+1000 QYPVLEGDVTNC

-1024 VNTHYLNYDAAWVDM
+1024 VNTHYLDYDAAWVDM
-1039 KLEGERYYM
+1039 ELEGERYYM
-1048 LSAPLKDMRTGD
+1048 LSAPLKDMYTGD
-1060 IFISKDSPWRK
+1060 IFISKDSQWGE
-1071 ANYFSEMNEE
+1071 ANYFFEMDEE

-1087 VTPRIYQRL
+1087 ITPRIYQRL
-1096 WSSVARGVTLKDG
+1096 WSSIATGVTLKDG
-1109 DKNVTPGETFWTAP
+1109 DKTVTPGETFWTAP

-1138 VMAKGQITTP
+1138 VMAKGRSTNR

-1161 YSTGNPTGKSDKT
+1161 YSTGNPTGKFHRVN
-1174 YRTGDGYRFIYEGT
+1174 RTGNGYRFIYEGAESEEGT
-1188 ETQTG
+1188 WQ
-1193 EWKVTLKNT
+1193 VTLKNT
-1202 EGYNNGKTSTFLLGN
+1202 EGHNNGKTSTFLLGN

-1222 VDIQKFLKKN
+1222 VDIQEFLK
-1232 ENVLTS
+1232 ENKSVLS
-1238 EVKVYD
+1238 QEVKVYD
-1244 GTTLNSEIKADG
+1244 GNTLNSEIKADG
-1256 QLLSSSGDAYAYI
+1256 TLLSSSGGAYAYI
-1269 APMQSVFVTA
+1269 APMQSVFVMA
-1279 KDKNEQG
+1279 KDNEQG

-1294 DMLTQKPGDKVRSRA
+1294 DMLAQKPEDKVRSRA
-1309 VLSGIQQKGIRITA
+1309 VSSGIQQKGIRITA
-1323 TDGETESRCLLLKR
+1323 TDGDAESRCLLLKR

-1376 QFRAAERIPLGFVVK
+1376 QFQTAKRIPLGFVVK
-1391 EKSARATLKFSF
+1391 EEVTGTTLKFSF
-1403 TEKEWN
+1403 AEKEWN

>member
-33 ESDFSQTRGDEQ
+33 ENDFSQTRADEQ

-85 LEQNLENIV
+85 LDQNLDKIV

-125 TYKGG
+125 TYKAG
-130 QKAGFVYKMNPEN
+130 QKAGFVYKMNPDN
-143 ASLLTV
+143 ANLLTV

-218 DVLSSLQLCY
+218 NVLSSLQLCY

-237 VAYKGNPYFKDG
+237 VAYNGNPYFTNG
-249 VEVNKTYTNLGWSD
+249 VEVNEDHSNINLISSHKNLVDKDTTNYEDWASILF
-263 GLLGLGAYDDTPY
+263 
-276 LINDPSVDDYVEW
+276 DYSKK
-289 ADIAFGTPH
+289 
-298 YATVNFKQPIPAGYE
+298 ATVNFKQEIPVGSE
-313 IGFKYKM
+313 VGFKYFN
-320 VNIASIDLLFGSTSV
+320 VNVLGLNILTGGYKV
-335 RTFGQKITDRDDPQ
+335 RTFGSSISNEDSYLESSDNGR
-349 ETSATTTSL
+349 SL
-358 LGVSLI
+358 LGISAL
-364 GGSTNTVSLKTEM
+364 GGGYATVSLKVTKEG
-377 ETYQAMFYLYN
+377 TRQAMFYIP
-388 GVVSLG
+388 GGIKVSG
-394 GGELYYAYI
+394 GRLYYAYI
-403 RKPMQ
+403 RESIK

-433 EGTVVYT
+433 EGRVVYT
-440 VTGPDGT
+440 VTGPAGNPVKVST
-447 SCQVNEKNRIVGM
+447 SNRIEGM
-460 TLNGDYKVTAVYT
+460 TQNGKYTVTAVYT
-473 SPQNEVTVHTATITR
+473 ADNGEKTVHTATITR
-488 EASVTEGCNIL
+488 KVSVVTGCNIL
-499 LTNEKHGAKVAN
+499 LTAKEHGAEVR
-511 SVKSSTSGC
+511 KSLVEGSGC
-520 LLCLEGYPSGQNM
+520 LLCLEGFQSGEKKE
-533 DNLTDGSLS
+533 NLTDGSLS
-542 TYVTYVGGVNLA
+542 TYVTYIGGVDLA
-554 QNIPVTSVHLNN
+554 ANIPITCIHLDNTQELKKILDSGKN
-566 ITEIET
+566 IRT
-572 ALWQGNKV
+572 
-580 RVGFIVQAE
+580 GFIVQTEA
-589 TGLLDVAALRFFRIR
+589 GLLNADVLSFFRVR
-604 LFKEKQEVEDGVTE
+604 LFKDGKEVDGGVTTG
-618 ENATVD
+618 NDLVA

-636 RLSIVTDQPFDQIEL
+636 RLSIVTKKEFNQIEL
-651 WTSGVVSLNLNRLRL
+651 WSSGVLNLELSRMRL
-666 YSAFYEQENSACE
+666 YSAFYESENSACE
-679 SVGIGETCMEM
+679 SVGIGEACTEM
-690 MTPINSNASI
+690 MTPINSNISI
-700 NYAETSIDAPLLDV
+700 NYAETQISPDLLGV
-714 LGGIKGLE
+714 IGGAVGLE
-722 YIIDDDMET
+722 HLIDGDMT
-731 AALEGNVAKVLKN
+731 TSALNGNLVDVLKN
-744 TTIAIKFDPI
+744 TTFAVKFDPVK
-754 QGGQQL
+754 GGQQM
-760 GFVLDG
+760 GFVFEG
-766 TGSVLNLELVKAN
+766 TGDILTLDVVKKNWSLSAYYKGERIEDETSEIPTLLN
-779 WYLSVYNNGTLVA
+779 
-792 STENNID
+792 
-799 LLDLDLLSH
+799 LDLLAH
-808 GDKSFLEITPKAT
+808 GGRYFLEITPPKDCF
-821 VDEIRIEFKS
+821 VDELRINFQS
-831 LIDALTSVKLCG
+831 LVNALSTVKLCG
-843 LYIRPDENGNGIPDC
+843 FYIRRDSDGDGIPDC
-858 SEDGDEP
+858 SEDPEQSADSE
-865 VNAGFGYI
+865 F
-873 NGTYGEC
+873 TYTEKVENTC
-880 EDGSGYGIV
+880 EDGTGNGL
-889 KVKIQSIGDD
+889 VKIYINSEKKQ
-899 ASAKHPGD
+899 PGD
-907 IITVSYTAYS
+907 KITVSYTAYS
-917 EVFKITH
+917 EGFKITH

-944 VDEYVFQEGT
+944 VDEYVFQEGNF
-954 SSATVRVYPLL
+954 SATVRVYPLQ
-965 TEWTGEVSTQWN
+965 TEWTGKVDDQWN
-977 AWGNWTRGAPW
+977 SWGNWTNGAPW

-993 IIPLSAP
+993 IIPSSAP
-1000 QYPVLERGVTNC
+1000 RYPELKDGVTNC

-1024 VNTHYLNYDAAWVDM
+1024 VNTHYLVYDAAWVDM
-1039 KLEGERYYM
+1039 ELEGERYYM
-1048 LSAPLKDMRTGD
+1048 LSAPLKDMCTGD

-1138 VMAKGQITTP
+1138 VMAKGRSTNR

-1188 ETQTG
+1188 ETGDG
-1193 EWKVTLKNT
+1193 EWQVTLKNT
-1202 EGYNNGKTSTFLLGN
+1202 EGYNNGKISTFLLGN

-1222 VDIQKFLKKN
+1222 VDIQKFLEEN
-1232 ENVLTS
+1232 ESVLS
-1238 EVKVYD
+1238 QEVKVYD
-1244 GTTLNSEIKADG
+1244 GNTLNSEIKADG
-1256 QLLSSSGDAYAYI
+1256 QLLSYSEKTYTHI

-1279 KDKNEQG
+1279 KDNEQG

-1294 DMLTQKPGDKVRSRA
+1294 DMLAQKPEDKVRSRA
-1309 VLSGIQQKGIRITA
+1309 VSSGIQQKGIRITA
-1323 TDGETESRCLLLKR
+1323 TDGDAESRCLLLKR

-1342 ACRAGEDAEVLI
+1342 AYRAGEDAEVLI

-1366 VADDKALDIQ
+1366 VADEKALDIQ

-1391 EKSARATLKFSF
+1391 EESARATLKFSF

-1416 ETGKRY
+1416 ETGERY

>member
-33 ESDFSQTRGDEQ
+33 ENDFSQTRADEQ

-61 RRVALVGPGRLINRI
+61 RRVALVGPGRLINSI
-76 NNSLLGLVN
+76 NTGLLGVVS
-85 LEQNLENIV
+85 LENNLDHV
-94 NPDLTDHG
+94 VDLDLNNASTI
-102 TVGSSL
+102 GSGL
-108 SGVSLV
+108 ANLKLGEP
-114 GSILSVKDMYR
+114 IIAVKDMYR
-125 TYKGG
+125 TYKAG
-130 QKAGFVYKMNPEN
+130 QKAGFVYKLVPKDAE
-143 ASLLTV
+143 LLTV
-149 DVLKGFWVKFYKD
+149 DVLQGFWIKFYNNGVSVESDLTIGNDNKVA
-162 GEVVGDTE
+162 GV
-170 ADEEEDFA
+170 
-178 IADIGLVNIPGGEGD
+178 GLVNIPSGDDD
-193 EERAI
+193 EERAV
-198 YATCA
+198 YA
-203 VDFDEVEIGTIGINV
+203 VPKGDFDEIQIGTTGLGLDLLNSI
-218 DVLSSLQLCY
+218 QLCY

-237 VAYKGNPYFKDG
+237 MVYNGNPFFEK
-249 VEVNKTYTNLGWSD
+249 EVLVDKKNTNFGWSD
-263 GLLGLGAYDDTPY
+263 GIIGIGDYDYTNRWVNENP
-276 LINDPSVDDYVEW
+276 DDCVTW
-289 ADIAFGTPH
+289 ADVLVGTPH
-298 YATVNFKQPIPAGYE
+298 YATINFQQFIPAGYE

-320 VNIASIDLLFGSTSV
+320 VDIASIDLLFGSTSV

-364 GGSTNTVSLKTEM
+364 GGSTNTVSLKTKK

-388 GVVSLG
+388 GLVSIG
-394 GGELYYAYI
+394 GGQLYYAYI

-460 TLNGDYKVTAVYT
+460 TQNGEYKVTAVYT
-473 SPQNEVTVHTATITR
+473 SPQKEVTVHTATITR
-488 EASVTEGCNIL
+488 SVSETSGCNTL
-499 LTNEKHGAKVAN
+499 LTEVKHGAKVA
-511 SVKSSTSGC
+511 KSLVANSGC
-520 LLCLEGYPSGQNM
+520 LLCIEGYPSGQNM
-533 DNLTDGSLS
+533 ANLTDGSLS

-554 QNIPVTSVHLNN
+554 QNIPVTSIHLNN
-566 ITEIET
+566 TTEIET
-572 ALWQGNKV
+572 VLQQGKKV

-589 TGLLDVAALRFFRIR
+589 TGLLDVDALRFFRIR
-604 LFKEKQEVEDGVTE
+604 LFRNNQEVDDGVTE

-636 RLSIVTDQPFDQIEL
+636 RLSIVTDQQFNQIEL

-666 YSAFYEQENSACE
+666 YSAFYEAENSACE
-679 SVGIGETCMEM
+679 SVGIGEACMEM

-731 AALEGNVAKVLKN
+731 AALEGNVAKVLEN

-880 EDGSGYGIV
+880 EDSSGYGTV
-889 KVKIQSIGDD
+889 NVKIQSFGDD
-899 ASAKHPGD
+899 ASVKQPGD
-907 IITVSYTAYS
+907 KITVSYTADS
-917 EVFKITH
+917 EDFTITH
-924 TQEVKIQGTAS
+924 TQDVIIEGANG

-954 SSATVRVYPLL
+954 SSAIVRVYPLL
-965 TEWTGEVSTQWN
+965 TEWTGEVSTKWN
-977 AWGNWTRGAPW
+977 VWRNWTNGAPW

-993 IIPLSAP
+993 IIPSSAP
-1000 QYPVLERGVTNC
+1000 KYPVLEDGVTNC

-1024 VNTHYLNYDAAWVDM
+1024 VNTHYLDYDAAWVDM
-1039 KLEGERYYM
+1039 ELEGERYYM
-1048 LSAPLKDMRTGD
+1048 LSAPLKDMCTGD
-1060 IFISKDSPWRK
+1060 IFISKDSPWGETY
-1071 ANYFSEMNEE
+1071 YFSEMNEK

-1138 VMAKGQITTP
+1138 VMARGRSANR

-1188 ETQTG
+1188 GTSAGKWQ
-1193 EWKVTLKNT
+1193 VTLKNT

-1222 VDIQKFLKKN
+1222 VDIQKFLKRN
-1232 ENVLTS
+1232 ENVLTG

-1244 GTTLNSEIKADG
+1244 GNTLNSEIKVNDE
-1256 QLLSSSGDAYAYI
+1256 LVSSSNNNYTHI

-1279 KDKNEQG
+1279 EDNKQG

-1294 DMLTQKPGDKVRSRA
+1294 DMLAQKPEDKVRSRA
-1309 VLSGIQQKGIRITA
+1309 VSSGIQQKGIRITA
-1323 TDGETESRCLLLKR
+1323 TDGDAESRCLLLKR

-1342 ACRAGEDAEVLI
+1342 AYRAGEDTEVLI

-1376 QFRAAERIPLGFVVK
+1376 QFQTAKRIPLGFVVK

-1416 ETGKRY
+1416 ETGERY

>member
-85 LEQNLENIV
+85 LDQNLENIV

-125 TYKGG
+125 TYKAG
-130 QKAGFVYKMNPEN
+130 QKAGFVYKMNPDN

-162 GEVVGDTE
+162 GEVVGGTQANEGD
-170 ADEEEDFA
+170 DFA
-178 IADIGLVNIPGGEGD
+178 IADVGLVNIPGGEGD

-237 VAYKGNPYFKDG
+237 VAYNENPYFTSG
-249 VEVNKTYTNLGWSD
+249 VEVNEDHSNINLISSHENLVDKDTTNYEDWVRF
-263 GLLGLGAYDDTPY
+263 LL
-276 LINDPSVDDYVEW
+276 DYSKK
-289 ADIAFGTPH
+289 
-298 YATVNFKQPIPAGYE
+298 ATVNFKQEIPVGSE
-313 IGFKYKM
+313 VGFKYFN
-320 VNIASIDLLFGSTSV
+320 VNVLGLEILSGGYQV
-335 RTFGQKITDRDDPQ
+335 RTFGSSISGDDKCL
-349 ETSATTTSL
+349 ESSGEGLSL
-358 LGVSLI
+358 LGISAL
-364 GGSTNTVSLKTEM
+364 GGGYATVSLKITKEG
-377 ETYQAMFYLYN
+377 TRQAMFYIP
-388 GVVSLG
+388 GGIEVSG
-394 GGELYYAYI
+394 GRLYYAYMREPI
-403 RKPMQ
+403 K

-422 SANSYQLYTPK
+422 SANSYQLYTPEK
-433 EGTVVYT
+433 GTVVYT
-440 VTGPDGT
+440 VMSPAGNPVKV
-447 SCQVNEKNRIVGM
+447 SSSNRIEGM
-460 TLNGDYKVTAVYT
+460 TQNGKYTVTAVYT
-473 SPQNEVTVHTATITR
+473 AESGEKTVHTATITR
-488 EASVTEGCNIL
+488 NVSVTTDCNIL
-499 LTNEKHGAKVAN
+499 LTQKEHRAKVAN
-511 SVKSSTSGC
+511 GTVDDITPKPGC
-520 LLCLEGYPSGQNM
+520 LLCLEGYEGNENF
-533 DNLTDGSLS
+533 DNLVDGSLS
-542 TYVTYVGGVNLA
+542 TYVTYIGGLDLA
-554 QNIPVTSVHLNN
+554 ENIPITCIHLDNTQELKK
-566 ITEIET
+566 ILESGKKIRT
-572 ALWQGNKV
+572 
-580 RVGFIVQAE
+580 GFIVQTEA
-589 TGLLDVAALRFFRIR
+589 GLLNADVLSFFRVR
-604 LFKEKQEVEDGVTE
+604 LFKDGKEVDGGVTTG
-618 ENATVD
+618 NDLVA

-636 RLSIVTDQPFDQIEL
+636 RLSIVTEEEFDQIEL
-651 WTSGVVSLNLNRLRL
+651 WSSGVLKLELSRMRL
-666 YSAFYEQENSACE
+666 YSAFYEAENSACE
-679 SVGIGETCMEM
+679 SVGIGEACMEM
-690 MTPINSNASI
+690 MTPINSNISI
-700 NYAETSIDAPLLDV
+700 NYAETKISSDLLGV
-714 LGGIKGLE
+714 IGGAVGLE
-722 YIIDDDMET
+722 HLIDGDMT
-731 AALEGNVAKVLKN
+731 TYALNGNIAGVLAN
-744 TTIAIKFDPI
+744 TTFAVKFDPVK
-754 QGGQQL
+754 GGQQL
-760 GFVLDG
+760 GFVFEGTGDILTLDVVKQNWSLFAYYEGKQIEDG
-766 TGSVLNLELVKAN
+766 TSEIPTLLN
-779 WYLSVYNNGTLVA
+779 
-792 STENNID
+792 
-799 LLDLDLLSH
+799 LDLLAH
-808 GDKSFLEITPKAT
+808 GGRYFLEITPPKDCS
-821 VDEIRIEFKS
+821 VDELRINFRS
-831 LIDALTSVKLCG
+831 LVNALSTVKLCG
-843 LYIRPDENGNGIPDC
+843 FYIRRDSDGNGIPDC
-858 SEDGDEP
+858 SEDTDQSVDSE
-865 VNAGFGYI
+865 FTYK
-873 NGTYGEC
+873 GTVENTC
-880 EDGSGYGIV
+880 EDGTGYGL
-889 KVKIQSIGDD
+889 VKIYINSETKQSGDE
-899 ASAKHPGD
+899 
-907 IITVSYTAYS
+907 ITVSYTADS
-917 EVFKITH
+917 EGFKIKH
-924 TQEVKIQGTAS
+924 TQDVIIEGANG

-977 AWGNWTRGAPW
+977 AWGNWTNGAPW

-993 IIPLSAP
+993 IIPSSA
-1000 QYPVLERGVTNC
+1000 QRYPELDDRVTNC

-1039 KLEGERYYM
+1039 ELKGERYYM

-1060 IFISKDSPWRK
+1060 IFISKDSPWEE
-1071 ANYFSEMNEE
+1071 ANYFSEMDEE

-1096 WSSVARGVTLKDG
+1096 WSSVALGVTLKDG

-1123 FNAVNTRFEMGQGFS
+1123 FNKVNTRFEMGQGFS
-1138 VMAKGQITTP
+1138 VMAKGQNTNR

-1161 YSTGNPTGKSDKT
+1161 YSTGNPTGKSDMT

-1188 ETQTG
+1188 ETSDGTWQ
-1193 EWKVTLKNT
+1193 VTLKNT

-1222 VDIQKFLKKN
+1222 VDIQKFLKEN
-1232 ENVLTS
+1232 ESVLS
-1238 EVKVYD
+1238 QEVKVYD
-1244 GTTLNSEIKADG
+1244 GNTLNSEIKADG
-1256 QLLSSSGDAYAYI
+1256 TLLSYSEKTYTHI

-1279 KDKNEQG
+1279 NNNEQG
-1286 SITVTFTE
+1286 SITVTFTK
-1294 DMLTQKPGDKVRSRA
+1294 DMLTQNPGDKVRSRA
-1309 VLSGIQQKGIRITA
+1309 VSSGIQQKGIRITA
-1323 TDGETESRCLLLKR
+1323 TDGDAESRCLLLKR

-1342 ACRAGEDAEVLI
+1342 AYRAGEDAEVLI

-1416 ETGKRY
+1416 ETGNSY
-1422 DLKTGNIV
+1422 DLTKGDIV